1 MATAGSLPPLSSNG
15 KTFINDPKITGNTEI
30 KASIKLKFLTPR
42 NKDVLI
48 VRNFQLSLKK
58 NKYEFKRLE
67 QVLKS
72 INSNGELVTINSTCM
87 DTDKQVPLL
96 MHASK
101 AILENVIFCHQ
112 EEINWPFSES
122 GNLKKVFD
130 EIFDTAKYTKA
141 LDDLKEI
148 LKKFK
153 EKTKDTKTQLE
164 LIHKDFDNYKRIQK
178 NIEFSNTKINELT
191 IVGEK
196 LDEEYQ
202 DKKKDLEK
210 LLNIEKQ
217 YTQYQN
223 GVNMAKTKRDEK
235 LIQMKNILED
245 PIFEDYTKDE
255 IIYHNYVKSYQEK
268 EKLKKEGATQTNEK
282 HNKLIY
288 LREEISKVNK
298 QKSDIEKNMIKKEQT
313 YKNFIQN
320 KKEILIELKN
330 MNEFEEINNLAL
342 ESMPNNEIMSILNK
356 YKSDLATD
364 ENTLDE
370 KLKQF
375 ISKVTEKENELQVNK
390 QLYEN
395 KIKEI
400 DGLNLQ
406 KNELVKMLNNIDFNS
421 QKLSEIEKN
430 LQDEEKKL
438 STINF
443 DIKQWQ
449 NNILALENA
458 SSEIKLKKD
467 NLGLQNLEERAD
479 FTMLKFQ
486 IEKLK
491 QMNGTYNKSIVEYI
505 KIVTKINQ
513 IFNVN
518 LTYDK
523 THICSNINEII
534 SFIESKKK
542 NIIEEKQKIR
552 ESNLRINL
560 EIEQNNNLINTKKKY
575 LEQIKKEK
583 NDLITQIQNSF
594 KEHDINFE
602 DSNDLSQI
610 YNLKSYVE
618 KEIANNNKIILNANY
633 ETEFLNDFTNY
644 IKENKK
650 CKLCKSSLENDY
662 VNDLCEEKKNEIE
675 NINNNLEENKKK
687 MDTNTKTLT
696 LINSF
701 SDTFAKLKNISD
713 EVTKEESNINE
724 INFTIKELIH
734 KKTEFENSS
743 KAKTELLLSME
754 EITNNKSTD
763 ENIYKLKNLK
773 EEMIMQI
780 KDLCNHL
787 GFPCTEEPE
796 INETVEIIVKM
807 GDTVNQV
814 LEMNKELIN
823 NGNKINELNH
833 NITDKLNEIPA
844 IDICIKKLQNE
855 KNEIL
860 ALKDENEIKKR
871 IKYIDDQINLQ
882 NGEKLNLENEREK
895 SQQLLIILNEK
906 KKGFEKVYNEKKNN
920 IKLIQEKIS
929 QWLIKNKYIY
939 DELYKSL
946 KENTSNNINISNNN
960 NSTSNNTNLFNDNAN
975 NSDNV
980 DHDGFK
986 PINQEDFDDLL
997 MDLDEEN
1004 DNKAKKQ
1011 NKENNNNSNNN
1022 NNNLNNSNIKSNTKD
1037 NYDNLN
1043 LDNLYE
1049 QQINDLNKQKN
1060 SLESQL
1066 MLYNKELEELSGEAK
1081 EIEDQKKQEQIKKN
1095 IYNNNYILFKI
1106 KSDLV
1111 KLEQFIREH
1120 EGKLKDGSKLATIK
1134 VTLTKK
1140 VEELSNT
1147 INKNIGKVEELK
1159 NNLNRLSQEL
1169 KNGTYTNIEKKY
1181 NKLKLNYIASIQT
1194 QKEIENYYE
1203 ALDQSLLKY
1212 HGKRMEEINKLINYY
1227 WSMTYKGKDIKG
1239 IEIKSDFEKSAK
1251 TRNYNYR
1258 IVFFT
1263 PGGNGLDMRG
1273 RCSAGQKILAS
1284 IIIRL
1289 ALAETFCN
1297 NCGILCL
1304 DEPTTNLDEDNSKSL
1319 AKALREIIQSRSE
1332 DQNFQLIVITHDPVF
1347 VDLLGSDYCDNFWHV
1362 SKNKDN
1368 FSTLSLKPINSIFNQ

>member
-15 KTFINDPKITGNTEI
+15 KTFINDPKITGNTEV
-30 KASIKLKFLTPR
+30 KASIKLKIVTPR

-72 INSNGELVTINSTCM
+72 INSNGEPVTINSTCM

-148 LKKFK
+148 GKKFK
-153 EKTKDTKTQLE
+153 EKTKELKSQLE
-164 LIHKDFDNYKRIQK
+164 LIQKDVDNYKRIQK
-178 NIEFSNTKINELT
+178 NIEFSNSKINELT
-191 IVGEK
+191 VVGEK

-235 LIQMKNILED
+235 MIQMKNILDD

-255 IIYHNYVKSYQEK
+255 MVYHNYIKNYQEN
-268 EKLKKEGATQTNEK
+268 EKLKKEGPSQSSEK
-282 HNKLIY
+282 HNKLIF
-288 LREEISKVNK
+288 LREEMSKINK
-298 QKSDIEKNMIKKEQT
+298 QKNDIEKNIIKKEQT

-320 KKEILIELKN
+320 KKEVLIELKN
-330 MNEFEEINNLAL
+330 MNEFEEINNMSL
-342 ESMPNNEIMSILNK
+342 ESLNNNMIINILQK
-356 YKSDLATD
+356 YKSDLSTD

-400 DGLNLQ
+400 EGLNTQ

-421 QKLSEIEKN
+421 QKLSDIEKS
-430 LQDEEKKL
+430 LQNEEKILNK
-438 STINF
+438 INY

-458 SSEIKLKKD
+458 SSEIKLKKN
-467 NLGLQNLEERAD
+467 NLGLQNLEEKAD

-505 KIVTKINQ
+505 KIINKMNA

-518 LTYDK
+518 LNYDK
-523 THICSNINEII
+523 NHICNNINEII

-552 ESNLRINL
+552 ENNLRINL
-560 EIEQNNNLINTKKKY
+560 EIEQNNNMIKEKRNYIND
-575 LEQIKKEK
+575 LKKEK
-583 NDLITQIQNSF
+583 ENIINQIQTNF
-594 KEHDINFE
+594 KERGINFE

-610 YNLKSYVE
+610 YNLKSCLE
-618 KEIANNNKIILNANY
+618 KEISNNDKIIFSSNF
-633 ETEFLNDFTNY
+633 ETDFLNDFIVY
-644 IKENKK
+644 IKEYKK
-650 CKLCKSSLENDY
+650 CKICKSSLDDKYINS
-662 VNDLCEEKKNEIE
+662 LTKEKKKEIE
-675 NINNNLEENKKK
+675 SINNNIEQNKKK
-687 MDTNTKTLT
+687 LEKNNQTLN

-701 SDTFAKLKNISD
+701 NDIFTKLKSIVEEID
-713 EVTKEESNINE
+713 KEEKLMKD
-724 INFTIKELIH
+724 INFKIKDLIN
-734 KKTEFENSS
+734 KKTQFENSS
-743 KAKTELLLSME
+743 KIKTELLLSME

-773 EEMIMQI
+773 EEIISQI

-814 LEMNKELIN
+814 LDMNKELIN

-844 IDICIKKLQNE
+844 IDINIKKLQNE

-906 KKGFEKVYNEKKNN
+906 KKGFEKIYQEKKNN

-946 KENTSNNINISNNN
+946 KEETNIKNTNTNSNDGTINENTNSNTDNNIEMKH
-960 NSTSNNTNLFNDNAN
+960 AN
-975 NSDNV
+975 QDL
-980 DHDGFK
+980 
-986 PINQEDFDDLL
+986 DDIL
-997 MDLDEEN
+997 MDLDDDNDKKNKKIKEE
-1004 DNKAKKQ
+1004 KM
-1011 NKENNNNSNNN
+1011 NKENTKENKENINIDNLYETQI
-1022 NNNLNNSNIKSNTKD
+1022 NNLNNKKSG
-1037 NYDNLN
+1037 
-1043 LDNLYE
+1043 LDT
-1049 QQINDLNKQKN
+1049 
-1060 SLESQL
+1060 QL
-1066 MLYNKELEELSGEAK
+1066 MLYNNELVELSGEAK

-1111 KLEQFIREH
+1111 KLEQFIKEH

-1159 NNLNRLSQEL
+1159 NNLNRLTQEL

-1181 NKLKLNYIASIQT
+1181 NKLKLNYIAAIQT

-1227 WSMTYKGKDIKG
+1227 WSMTYKGKDIKS

-1304 DEPTTNLDEDNSKSL
+1304 DEPTTNLDEENSKSL

-1347 VDLLGSDYCDNFWHV
+1347 VDLLGSDYCDNFWHIT
-1362 SKNKDN
+1362 KNKEN
-1368 FSTLSLKPINSIFNQ
+1368 FSTVALKPINSIFNQ

>member
-15 KTFINDPKITGNTEI
+15 KTFINDPKITGSTEV
-30 KASIKLKFLTPR
+30 KGSIKLKFLTPR
-42 NKDVLI
+42 NKEVLI

-58 NKYEFKRLE
+58 RKYEFKRLE

-141 LDDLKEI
+141 LDDLKDI
-148 LKKFK
+148 GKKFK
-153 EKTKDTKTQLE
+153 EKTKDTKNSLE
-164 LIHKDFDNYKRIQK
+164 LIQKDFDNYKRIKK
-178 NIEFSNTKINELT
+178 NIEFSNVKINELT
-191 IVGEK
+191 LIGTK
-196 LDEEYQ
+196 LEEEYQ

-235 LIQMKNILED
+235 MIQMKNILDD
-245 PIFEDYTKDE
+245 PIFEDYTTDE
-255 IIYHNYVKSYQEK
+255 VIYHNYIKSYQEN
-268 EKLKKEGATQTNEK
+268 EKLKKEGASQSNEK
-282 HNKLIY
+282 HNKLIF
-288 LREEISKVNK
+288 LREEIAKINK
-298 QKSDIEKNMIKKEQT
+298 QKSDIEKTIIKKEQT
-313 YKNFIQN
+313 YKNFVQN

-330 MNEFEEINNLAL
+330 MNEFEEMNSATL
-342 ESMPNNEIMSILNK
+342 ESMTNEEIMSILNK
-356 YKSDLATD
+356 YKTDLATD

-400 DGLNLQ
+400 DGLNVQ
-406 KNELVKMLNNIDFNS
+406 KNELVKMMNNIDFNS
-421 QKLSEIEKN
+421 QKLSDLEKS
-430 LQDEEKKL
+430 LQEEEKKL
-438 STINF
+438 NTINF

-449 NNILALENA
+449 NNILALENS
-458 SSEIKLKKD
+458 SSEIKLKKN
-467 NLGLQNLEERAD
+467 NLGLQNLEEKAD

-491 QMNGTYNKSIVEYI
+491 QMNGTYNKSIIEYI

-513 IFNVN
+513 IFNVK

-523 THICSNINEII
+523 EHICSNINEII
-534 SFIESKKK
+534 SFIENKKK
-542 NIIEEKQKIR
+542 SIIEEKQKIR
-552 ESNLRINL
+552 ENNLRINL
-560 EIEQNNNLINTKKKY
+560 EIEQNNNLIVSKKKY
-575 LEQIKKEK
+575 IENITKEK
-583 NDLITQIQNSF
+583 ANLISEIQNNF
-594 KEHDINFE
+594 EEYGINFE
-602 DSNDLSQI
+602 SSEDLSQI
-610 YNLKSYVE
+610 NNLKLCVE
-618 KEIANNNKIILNANY
+618 KGISNNDKFVYSSIF
-633 ETEFLNDFTNY
+633 ETEFLNDFVSY
-644 IKENKK
+644 IKENQK
-650 CKLCKSSLENDY
+650 CKICKSDLDNEQINE
-662 VNDLCEEKKNEIE
+662 LCEEKKSEIQT
-675 NINNNLEENKKK
+675 INDNLEENKTKLYKNKK
-687 MDTNTKTLT
+687 ILN

-701 SDTFAKLKNISD
+701 SDTLTKIKNITD
-713 EVTKEESNINE
+713 EIKKEESNLNQIS
-724 INFTIKELIH
+724 FKIKELIN
-734 KKTEFENSS
+734 KKAEFENSS
-743 KAKTELLLSME
+743 KAKTELLISME

-773 EEMIMQI
+773 EEIILQI
-780 KDLCNHL
+780 KDLCTHL

-814 LEMNKELIN
+814 LDMNKELIS

-833 NITDKLNEIPA
+833 NINDKLNEIPA

-871 IKYIDDQINLQ
+871 IKYIDDQISLQ

-906 KKGFEKVYNEKKNN
+906 KKGFEKIYKEKINS
-920 IKLIQEKIS
+920 IKLVQEKIS

-946 KENTSNNINISNNN
+946 KDEVIINNN
-960 NSTSNNTNLFNDNAN
+960 TIIGNGSNSINNNTNIFNDNTN

-980 DHDGFK
+980 ENDRDRFN
-986 PINQEDFDDLL
+986 PINKEDFDDIL
-997 MDLDEEN
+997 MDLDEDN
-1004 DNKAKKQ
+1004 NNNKAKKQ
-1011 NKENNNNSNNN
+1011 IKEKSNNKNNINNENKNPNNNSE
-1022 NNNLNNSNIKSNTKD
+1022 T
-1037 NYDNLN
+1037 LN
-1043 LDNLYE
+1043 LDDLYE
-1049 QQINDLNKQKN
+1049 KQINDLNKKK
-1060 SLESQL
+1060 SGLDTQL

-1111 KLEQFIREH
+1111 KLDQFIREH

-1140 VEELSNT
+1140 VEELSNI

-1159 NNLNRLSQEL
+1159 NNLNRLSTEL

-1263 PGGNGLDMRG
+1263 AGGQGLDMRG

-1347 VDLLGSDYCDNFWHV
+1347 VDLLGNDYCDNFWHV
-1362 SKNKDN
+1362 SKNKEN
-1368 FSTLSLKPINSIFNQ
+1368 FSTLTLKPINSIFNQ

>member
-15 KTFINDPKITGNTEI
+15 KTFINDPKITGNTEV
-30 KASIKLKFLTPR
+30 KGSIKLKIVTPR

-48 VRNFQLSLKK
+48 VRNFQLSMKK

-148 LKKFK
+148 GKKFK
-153 EKTKDTKTQLE
+153 EKTKELKNQLE
-164 LIHKDFDNYKRIQK
+164 LMQKDVDNYKRIQK
-178 NIEFSNTKINELT
+178 NIEFSNSKINELT
-191 IVGEK
+191 LIGEK

-235 LIQMKNILED
+235 MIQMKNILDD

-255 IIYHNYVKSYQEK
+255 MVYHNYIKNYQEN
-268 EKLKKEGATQTNEK
+268 EKMKKEGPSQSNEK
-282 HNKLIY
+282 HNKLIF
-288 LREEISKVNK
+288 LREEISKINM
-298 QKSDIEKNMIKKEQT
+298 QKNDIEKNIIKKEQT

-320 KKEILIELKN
+320 KKEVLLELKN
-330 MNEFEEINNLAL
+330 MNEFEDINNMPL
-342 ESMPNNEIMSILNK
+342 ESINNNMIINILLK
-356 YKSDLATD
+356 YKSDLSTD

-375 ISKVTEKENELQVNK
+375 TSKVTEKENELQVNK

-400 DGLNLQ
+400 EGLNTQ

-421 QKLSEIEKN
+421 QKLSDVEKS
-430 LQDEEKKL
+430 LQNEEKILNKV
-438 STINF
+438 NY

-449 NNILALENA
+449 NNILALENS
-458 SSEIKLKKD
+458 SSEIKLKKN
-467 NLGLQNLEERAD
+467 NLGLQNLEEKAD

-491 QMNGTYNKSIVEYI
+491 QMNIIYNRSIVEYI
-505 KIVTKINQ
+505 KIINKMNI
-513 IFNVN
+513 IFSVN
-518 LTYDK
+518 LSYDK
-523 THICSNINEII
+523 NHICNNINEVI
-534 SFIESKKK
+534 SFIENKKK
-542 NIIEEKQKIR
+542 DIIEEKQKIR
-552 ESNLRINL
+552 ENNLIINL
-560 EIEQNNNLINTKKKY
+560 EIEQNNNIIKEKNKYIIN
-575 LEQIKKEK
+575 LKKEK
-583 NDLITQIQNSF
+583 ENIINQIQQNF
-594 KEHDINFE
+594 KEHGINFE

-610 YNLKSYVE
+610 YNLKSCVE
-618 KEIANNNKIILNANY
+618 KEISNNDKIIFSSNF
-633 ETEFLNDFTNY
+633 ETDFLNDFIIY

-650 CKLCKSSLENDY
+650 CKVCKSNLDDKY
-662 VNDLCEEKKNEIE
+662 VNILSKEKNKEIE
-675 NINNNLEENKKK
+675 SINTNIEQNKKILEK
-687 MDTNTKTLT
+687 NNKILN

-701 SDTFAKLKNISD
+701 NDIFTKLKNIS
-713 EVTKEESNINE
+713 EEIEKEEKAMKD
-724 INFTIKELIH
+724 INFKIKDLIN
-734 KKTEFENSS
+734 KKSEFENSS

-773 EEMIMQI
+773 EEIISQI

-814 LEMNKELIN
+814 LDMNKELIN

-844 IDICIKKLQNE
+844 IDINIKKLQNE

-906 KKGFEKVYNEKKNN
+906 KKSFEKIYQEKKNN

-946 KENTSNNINISNNN
+946 KEEINNKLNTNSNENTNSNTDNNIEMK
-960 NSTSNNTNLFNDNAN
+960 
-975 NSDNV
+975 
-980 DHDGFK
+980 H
-986 PINQEDFDDLL
+986 QEDLDDIL
-997 MDLDEEN
+997 MDLDEDN
-1004 DNKAKKQ
+1004 DKKNKKSVEEKKEKDSKG
-1011 NKENNNNSNNN
+1011 NKENINIDNLYEKQI
-1022 NNNLNNSNIKSNTKD
+1022 NNLNNKKIG
-1037 NYDNLN
+1037 
-1043 LDNLYE
+1043 LDT
-1049 QQINDLNKQKN
+1049 
-1060 SLESQL
+1060 QL

-1106 KSDLV
+1106 KSDLI
-1111 KLEQFIREH
+1111 KLEQFIKEH

-1159 NNLNRLSQEL
+1159 NNLNRLTQEL

-1194 QKEIENYYE
+1194 QKEIENYHE

-1227 WSMTYKGKDIKG
+1227 WSMTYKGKDIKS
-1239 IEIKSDFEKSAK
+1239 IEIKSDFEKTAK

-1263 PGGNGLDMRG
+1263 PGGSGLDMRG

-1304 DEPTTNLDEDNSKSL
+1304 DEPTTNLDEENSKSL

-1362 SKNKDN
+1362 TKNKEN
-1368 FSTLSLKPINSIFNQ
+1368 FSTVTLKPINSIFNQ

>member
-15 KTFINDPKITGNTEI
+15 KTFINDPKITGNTEV
-30 KASIKLKFLTPR
+30 KASIKLKIVTPR

-58 NKYEFKRLE
+58 NKYEFKTLE

-148 LKKFK
+148 GKKFK
-153 EKTKDTKTQLE
+153 EKTKELKSQLE
-164 LIHKDFDNYKRIQK
+164 LIQKDVDNYKRIQK
-178 NIEFSNTKINELT
+178 NIEFSNSKINELT
-191 IVGEK
+191 VVGEK

-235 LIQMKNILED
+235 MIQMKNILDD

-255 IIYHNYVKSYQEK
+255 MVYHNYIKNYQEN
-268 EKLKKEGATQTNEK
+268 EKLKKEGPSQSSEK
-282 HNKLIY
+282 HNKLIF
-288 LREEISKVNK
+288 LREEISKINK
-298 QKSDIEKNMIKKEQT
+298 QKNDIEKNIIKKEQT

-320 KKEILIELKN
+320 KKEVLIELKN
-330 MNEFEEINNLAL
+330 MNEFEEINNMSL
-342 ESMPNNEIMSILNK
+342 ESLNNNMIINILQK
-356 YKSDLATD
+356 YKSDLSTD

-400 DGLNLQ
+400 EGLNTQ

-421 QKLSEIEKN
+421 QKLSDIEKS
-430 LQDEEKKL
+430 LQNEEKILNK
-438 STINF
+438 INY

-458 SSEIKLKKD
+458 SSEIKLKKN
-467 NLGLQNLEERAD
+467 NLGLQNLEEKAD

-505 KIVTKINQ
+505 KIINKMNA

-518 LTYDK
+518 LNYDK
-523 THICSNINEII
+523 NHICNNINEII
-534 SFIESKKK
+534 AFIESKKK

-552 ESNLRINL
+552 ENNLRINL
-560 EIEQNNNLINTKKKY
+560 EIEQNNNMIKEKRNYIND
-575 LEQIKKEK
+575 LKKEK
-583 NDLITQIQNSF
+583 ENIINQIQTNF
-594 KEHDINFE
+594 KERGINFE

-610 YNLKSYVE
+610 YNLKSCLE
-618 KEIANNNKIILNANY
+618 KEISNNDKIIFSSNF
-633 ETEFLNDFTNY
+633 ETDFLNDFIVY
-644 IKENKK
+644 IKEYKK
-650 CKLCKSSLENDY
+650 CKICKSSLDDKYINS
-662 VNDLCEEKKNEIE
+662 LTKEKKKEIE
-675 NINNNLEENKKK
+675 SINNNIEQNKKK
-687 MDTNTKTLT
+687 LEKNNQTLN

-701 SDTFAKLKNISD
+701 NDIFTKLKSIVEEID
-713 EVTKEESNINE
+713 KEEKLMKD
-724 INFTIKELIH
+724 INFKIKDLIN
-734 KKTEFENSS
+734 KKTQFENSS
-743 KAKTELLLSME
+743 KIKTELLLSME

-773 EEMIMQI
+773 EEIISQI

-814 LEMNKELIN
+814 LDMNKELIN

-844 IDICIKKLQNE
+844 IDINIKKLQNE

-906 KKGFEKVYNEKKNN
+906 KKGFEKIYQEKKNN

-946 KENTSNNINISNNN
+946 KEETNIKNTNTNSNDGIINENTNSNTDNNIEMKH
-960 NSTSNNTNLFNDNAN
+960 AN
-975 NSDNV
+975 QDL
-980 DHDGFK
+980 
-986 PINQEDFDDLL
+986 DDIL
-997 MDLDEEN
+997 MDLDDDNDKKNKKIKEE
-1004 DNKAKKQ
+1004 KM
-1011 NKENNNNSNNN
+1011 NKENTKENKENINIDNLYETQI
-1022 NNNLNNSNIKSNTKD
+1022 NNLNNKKSG
-1037 NYDNLN
+1037 
-1043 LDNLYE
+1043 LDT
-1049 QQINDLNKQKN
+1049 
-1060 SLESQL
+1060 QL

-1111 KLEQFIREH
+1111 KLEQFIKEH

-1159 NNLNRLSQEL
+1159 NNLNRLTQEL

-1181 NKLKLNYIASIQT
+1181 NKLKLNYIAAIQT

-1227 WSMTYKGKDIKG
+1227 WSMTYKGKDIKS

-1304 DEPTTNLDEDNSKSL
+1304 DEPTTNLDEENSKSL

-1347 VDLLGSDYCDNFWHV
+1347 VDLLGSDYCDNFWHIT
-1362 SKNKDN
+1362 KNKEN
-1368 FSTLSLKPINSIFNQ
+1368 FSTVALKPINSIFNQ

>member
-15 KTFINDPKITGNTEI
+15 KTFINDPKITGNTEV
-30 KASIKLKFLTPR
+30 KASIKLKIVTPR

-141 LDDLKEI
+141 LDDLREI
-148 LKKFK
+148 GKKFK
-153 EKTKDTKTQLE
+153 EKTKELKTQLE
-164 LIHKDFDNYKRIQK
+164 LIQKDVDNYKRIQK
-178 NIEFSNTKINELT
+178 NIEFSNSKINELT
-191 IVGEK
+191 VVGEK

-235 LIQMKNILED
+235 MIQMKNILDD

-255 IIYHNYVKSYQEK
+255 MVYHNYIKNYQEN
-268 EKLKKEGATQTNEK
+268 EKMKKEGPSQSNEK
-282 HNKLIY
+282 HNKLIF
-288 LREEISKVNK
+288 LREEISKINK

-320 KKEILIELKN
+320 KKEVLLELKN
-330 MNEFEEINNLAL
+330 MNEFEEINNISL
-342 ESMPNNEIMSILNK
+342 ESMNNNMIINILNK
-356 YKSDLATD
+356 YKNDLITD

-400 DGLNLQ
+400 EGLNTQ

-421 QKLSEIEKN
+421 QKLSDIEKS
-430 LQDEEKKL
+430 LQNEEKILNK
-438 STINF
+438 INY

-449 NNILALENA
+449 NNILALENS
-458 SSEIKLKKD
+458 SSEIKLKKN
-467 NLGLQNLEERAD
+467 NLGLQNLEEKAD

-505 KIVTKINQ
+505 KIINKMNT

-518 LTYDK
+518 LSYDK
-523 THICSNINEII
+523 NHICNNINEII

-552 ESNLRINL
+552 ENNLRINL
-560 EIEQNNNLINTKKKY
+560 EIEQNNNIIKEKKKY
-575 LEQIKKEK
+575 ISDLKKEK
-583 NDLITQIQNSF
+583 ENIINQIQLNF
-594 KEHDINFE
+594 KERGINFE

-610 YNLKSYVE
+610 YNLKSVVE
-618 KEIANNNKIILNANY
+618 KEISNNDKIIFSSNF
-633 ETEFLNDFTNY
+633 ETDFLNDFITY
-644 IKENKK
+644 IKEYKK
-650 CKLCKSSLENDY
+650 CKMCKSNLDEKYINI
-662 VNDLCEEKKNEIE
+662 LTKEKKKEIE
-675 NINNNLEENKKK
+675 TINNNIEQNKKK
-687 MDTNTKTLT
+687 LEKNNQTLN

-701 SDTFAKLKNISD
+701 NDIFSKLKNICEEID
-713 EVTKEESNINE
+713 KEENLLKD
-724 INFTIKELIH
+724 INFKTKDLIT
-734 KKTEFENSS
+734 KKTQYENSS
-743 KAKTELLLSME
+743 KAKTELLTSME

-773 EEMIMQI
+773 EEIISQI

-807 GDTVNQV
+807 GETVNQV

-844 IDICIKKLQNE
+844 IDINIKKLQNE

-882 NGEKLNLENEREK
+882 NGEKLNLENEGEK

-906 KKGFEKVYNEKKNN
+906 KKGFEKIYQEKKNN

-946 KENTSNNINISNNN
+946 KEETSTNSND
-960 NSTSNNTNLFNDNAN
+960 NTNTTNDNTNSNIDN
-975 NSDNV
+975 NVEMKQNN
-980 DHDGFK
+980 K
-986 PINQEDFDDLL
+986 DDLVDIL
-997 MDLDEEN
+997 MDLDEDNEKKNKKKEEKNNN
-1004 DNKAKKQ
+1004 DNK
-1011 NKENNNNSNNN
+1011 EI
-1022 NNNLNNSNIKSNTKD
+1022 NI
-1037 NYDNLN
+1037 
-1043 LDNLYE
+1043 DNLYE
-1049 QQINDLNKQKN
+1049 KQINTLNNKK
-1060 SLESQL
+1060 SGLDTQL

-1111 KLEQFIREH
+1111 KLEQFIKEH

-1159 NNLNRLSQEL
+1159 NNLNRLTQEL

-1227 WSMTYKGKDIKG
+1227 WSMTYKGKDIKS

-1304 DEPTTNLDEDNSKSL
+1304 DEPTTNLDEENSKSL

-1362 SKNKDN
+1362 TKNKEN
-1368 FSTLSLKPINSIFNQ
+1368 FSTVSLKPINSIFNQ

>member
-15 KTFINDPKITGNTEI
+15 KTFINDPKITGNTEV
-30 KASIKLKFLTPR
+30 KGSIKLKIVTPR

-48 VRNFQLSLKK
+48 VRNFQLSMKK

-148 LKKFK
+148 GKKFK
-153 EKTKDTKTQLE
+153 EKTKELKNQLE
-164 LIHKDFDNYKRIQK
+164 LMQKDVDNYKRIQK
-178 NIEFSNTKINELT
+178 NIEFSNSKINELT
-191 IVGEK
+191 LIGEK

-235 LIQMKNILED
+235 MIQMKNILDD

-255 IIYHNYVKSYQEK
+255 MVYHNYIKNYQEN
-268 EKLKKEGATQTNEK
+268 EKIKKEGPSQSNEK
-282 HNKLIY
+282 HNKLLF
-288 LREEISKVNK
+288 LREEISKINM
-298 QKSDIEKNMIKKEQT
+298 QKNDIEKNIIKKEQT

-320 KKEILIELKN
+320 KKEVLLELKN
-330 MNEFEEINNLAL
+330 MNEFEEINNMPL
-342 ESMPNNEIMSILNK
+342 ESINNNMIINILLK
-356 YKSDLATD
+356 YKSDLSTD

-400 DGLNLQ
+400 EGLNTQ

-421 QKLSEIEKN
+421 QKLSDVEKS
-430 LQDEEKKL
+430 LQNEEKILNK
-438 STINF
+438 INY

-449 NNILALENA
+449 NNILALENS
-458 SSEIKLKKD
+458 SSEIKLKKN
-467 NLGLQNLEERAD
+467 NLGLQNLEEKAD

-491 QMNGTYNKSIVEYI
+491 QMNIIYNKSIVEYI
-505 KIVTKINQ
+505 KIINKMNI
-513 IFNVN
+513 IFSVN
-518 LTYDK
+518 LSYDK
-523 THICSNINEII
+523 NHICNNINEII
-534 SFIESKKK
+534 SFIENKKK
-542 NIIEEKQKIR
+542 DIIEEKQKIR
-552 ESNLRINL
+552 ENNLRINL
-560 EIEQNNNLINTKKKY
+560 EIEQNNNIIKEKNKY
-575 LEQIKKEK
+575 IVNLKKEK
-583 NDLITQIQNSF
+583 ENIINQIQQNF
-594 KEHDINFE
+594 KEQGINFE

-610 YNLKSYVE
+610 YNLKSCVE
-618 KEIANNNKIILNANY
+618 KEISNNDKIIFSSNF
-633 ETEFLNDFTNY
+633 ETDFLNDFIIY

-650 CKLCKSSLENDY
+650 CKICKSNLDDKY
-662 VNDLCEEKKNEIE
+662 VNALSKEKKKEIE
-675 NINNNLEENKKK
+675 SINNNIEQNKKK
-687 MDTNTKTLT
+687 LEKNNKILN

-701 SDTFAKLKNISD
+701 NDIFTKLKNIS
-713 EVTKEESNINE
+713 EEIEKEEKAMKD
-724 INFTIKELIH
+724 INFKIKDLIN
-734 KKTEFENSS
+734 KKSEFENSS

-773 EEMIMQI
+773 EEKISQI

-814 LEMNKELIN
+814 LDMNKELIN

-844 IDICIKKLQNE
+844 IDINIKKLQNE

-906 KKGFEKVYNEKKNN
+906 KKSFEKIYQEKKNN

-946 KENTSNNINISNNN
+946 KEETNNKLNTNSNENTNSNTDNNIEMK
-960 NSTSNNTNLFNDNAN
+960 
-975 NSDNV
+975 
-980 DHDGFK
+980 H
-986 PINQEDFDDLL
+986 QEDLDDIL
-997 MDLDEEN
+997 MDLDEDN
-1004 DNKAKKQ
+1004 DKKNKKSKEEKIEKASKD
-1011 NKENNNNSNNN
+1011 NKENINIDNLYEKQI
-1022 NNNLNNSNIKSNTKD
+1022 NNLNNKKSG
-1037 NYDNLN
+1037 
-1043 LDNLYE
+1043 LDT
-1049 QQINDLNKQKN
+1049 
-1060 SLESQL
+1060 QL

-1106 KSDLV
+1106 KSDLI
-1111 KLEQFIREH
+1111 KLEQFIKEH

-1159 NNLNRLSQEL
+1159 NNLNRLTQEL

-1194 QKEIENYYE
+1194 QKEIENYHE

-1227 WSMTYKGKDIKG
+1227 WSMTYKGKDIKS

-1263 PGGNGLDMRG
+1263 PGGSGLDMRG

-1304 DEPTTNLDEDNSKSL
+1304 DEPTTNLDEENSKSL

-1362 SKNKDN
+1362 TKNKEN
-1368 FSTLSLKPINSIFNQ
+1368 FSTVTLKPINSIFNQ

>member
-15 KTFINDPKITGNTEI
+15 KTFINDPKITGNTEV
-30 KASIKLKFLTPR
+30 KASIKLKIVTPR

-148 LKKFK
+148 GKKFK
-153 EKTKDTKTQLE
+153 EKTKELKTQLE
-164 LIHKDFDNYKRIQK
+164 LIQKDVDNYKRIQK
-178 NIEFSNTKINELT
+178 NIEFSNSKINELT
-191 IVGEK
+191 VVGEK

-235 LIQMKNILED
+235 MIQMKNILDD

-255 IIYHNYVKSYQEK
+255 MVYHNYIKNYQEN
-268 EKLKKEGATQTNEK
+268 EKMKKEGPNQSNEK
-282 HNKLIY
+282 HNKLIS
-288 LREEISKVNK
+288 LREEISKINK
-298 QKSDIEKNMIKKEQT
+298 KKSDIEKNIIKKEQT

-320 KKEILIELKN
+320 KKEVLLELKN
-330 MNEFEEINNLAL
+330 MNEFEEMNNISL
-342 ESMPNNEIMSILNK
+342 ESMNNTMIINLLQKFKN
-356 YKSDLATD
+356 DLLTD

-400 DGLNLQ
+400 EGLNTQ

-421 QKLSEIEKN
+421 QKLSDIEKS
-430 LQDEEKKL
+430 LQNEEKILNK
-438 STINF
+438 INY

-449 NNILALENA
+449 NNILALENS
-458 SSEIKLKKD
+458 SSEIKLKKN
-467 NLGLQNLEERAD
+467 NLGLQNLEEKTD

-505 KIVTKINQ
+505 KIINKINV
-513 IFNVN
+513 IFSAN
-518 LTYDK
+518 LSYDK
-523 THICSNINEII
+523 NHICNNINEII
-534 SFIESKKK
+534 TFIENKKK

-552 ESNLRINL
+552 ENNLRINL
-560 EIEQNNNLINTKKKY
+560 EIEQNNNVIKEKKKY
-575 LEQIKKEK
+575 ISDLKKEK
-583 NDLITQIQNSF
+583 ENIINQIQLSF
-594 KEHDINFE
+594 KERGINFE
-602 DSNDLSQI
+602 DSDDLSQI
-610 YNLKSYVE
+610 YNLKSCVE
-618 KEIANNNKIILNANY
+618 KEISNNDKIIFSSNF
-633 ETEFLNDFTNY
+633 ETDFLNDFIIY

-650 CKLCKSSLENDY
+650 CKLCKSNLDEKYINI
-662 VNDLCEEKKNEIE
+662 LTKEKKKEIE
-675 NINNNLEENKKK
+675 SINSNIEQNKKK
-687 MDTNTKTLT
+687 LEKNTQTLN

-701 SDTFAKLKNISD
+701 NDIFSKLKNIVEEID
-713 EVTKEESNINE
+713 KEENLLKE
-724 INFTIKELIH
+724 INFKTKDLIT
-734 KKTEFENSS
+734 KKTQYENSS
-743 KAKTELLLSME
+743 KAKAELLTSME

-773 EEMIMQI
+773 EEIISQI

-833 NITDKLNEIPA
+833 NITDKLNEIPV
-844 IDICIKKLQNE
+844 IDINIKKLQNE

-906 KKGFEKVYNEKKNN
+906 KKGFEKIYQEKKNN
-920 IKLIQEKIS
+920 IKLLQEKIS

-946 KENTSNNINISNNN
+946 KEENIPNSPDNTTNE
-960 NSTSNNTNLFNDNAN
+960 NT
-975 NSDNV
+975 NSDNKEDLV
-980 DHDGFK
+980 D
-986 PINQEDFDDLL
+986 IL
-997 MDLDEEN
+997 MDLDD
-1004 DNKAKKQ
+1004 DNEKKNKKKEAKLNE
-1011 NKENNNNSNNN
+1011 NKENINIDNLYEKQI
-1022 NNNLNNSNIKSNTKD
+1022 NNLNNKKSG
-1037 NYDNLN
+1037 
-1043 LDNLYE
+1043 LD
-1049 QQINDLNKQKN
+1049 
-1060 SLESQL
+1060 SQL

-1111 KLEQFIREH
+1111 KLEQFIKEH

-1159 NNLNRLSQEL
+1159 NNLNRLTQEL

-1227 WSMTYKGKDIKG
+1227 WSMTYKGKDIKS

-1304 DEPTTNLDEDNSKSL
+1304 DEPTTNLDEENSKSL

-1362 SKNKDN
+1362 TKNKEN
-1368 FSTLSLKPINSIFNQ
+1368 FSTVALKPINSIFNQ

>member
-1 MATAGSLPPLSSNG
+1 MATAGTLPPLSSNG
-15 KTFINDPKITGNTEI
+15 KTFINDPKITGNTEV

-141 LDDLKEI
+141 LEDLKEI

-153 EKTKDTKTQLE
+153 EKTKDTKTSLE
-164 LIHKDFDNYKRIQK
+164 LIQKDVDNYKRIQK

-191 IVGEK
+191 IIGRK

-255 IIYHNYVKSYQEK
+255 IVYHNYVKSYQEN
-268 EKLKKEGATQTNEK
+268 EKMKKEGASQNNEK
-282 HNKLIY
+282 HNKLIF

-298 QKSDIEKNMIKKEQT
+298 LKSDIEKNMIKKEQT
-313 YKNFIQN
+313 YKNFVQN
-320 KKEILIELKN
+320 KKDILVELKN
-330 MNEFEEINNLAL
+330 MNEFEEITLTL
-342 ESMPNNEIMSILNK
+342 ESMTNNEIMSILNK
-356 YKSDLATD
+356 YKSDLITD

-395 KIKEI
+395 KLKDI
-400 DGLNLQ
+400 DGLNSQ

-421 QKLSEIEKN
+421 QKLSEIEQN
-430 LQDEEKKL
+430 LQNEEKKL

-449 NNILALENA
+449 NNILALENS
-458 SSEIKLKKD
+458 SSEIKLKKS
-467 NLGLQNLEERAD
+467 NLGLQNLEDKTD

-491 QMNGTYNKSIVEYI
+491 QMNGTYNKSIIEYI
-505 KIVTKINQ
+505 KIITKINQ
-513 IFNVN
+513 TFNVN

-523 THICSNINEII
+523 AHICSNINEII

-560 EIEQNNNLINTKKKY
+560 EIEQNNNLISIKKKY
-575 LEQIKKEK
+575 IEQLKIEK
-583 NDLITQIQNSF
+583 NTLISQIQQNF
-594 KEHDINFE
+594 KEHGINFE

-618 KEIANNNKIILNANY
+618 KEISNNDKIINNGNY
-633 ETEFLNDFTNY
+633 ESNFLFEFIAY
-644 IKENKK
+644 IKDNKK
-650 CKLCKSSLENDY
+650 CKICNSSLKSDY
-662 VNDLCEEKKNEIE
+662 INHLCEEKKSEIE
-675 NINNNLEENKKK
+675 NINNNLEESKKK
-687 MDTNTKTLT
+687 LETNTKTLN

-701 SDTFAKLKNISD
+701 SDIFTKLKN
-713 EVTKEESNINE
+713 VTEELIKEENYVNE
-724 INFTIKELIH
+724 TNFKIKELIN
-734 KKTEFENSS
+734 KKSEFDNSS

-773 EEMIMQI
+773 EEIILQI

-814 LEMNKELIN
+814 LEMNKELIS

-844 IDICIKKLQNE
+844 IDINIKKLQSE
-855 KNEIL
+855 KSEIL
-860 ALKDENEIKKR
+860 ALKDENEIKK
-871 IKYIDDQINLQ
+871 KYIDDQINLQ
-882 NGEKLNLENEREK
+882 NGEKLNLENEREN
-895 SQQLLIILNEK
+895 SQKLLIILNEK
-906 KKGFEKVYNEKKNN
+906 KKTFEKVYNEKKSN

-939 DELYKSL
+939 DELFKVL
-946 KENTSNNINISNNN
+946 KEDTFINNN
-960 NSTSNNTNLFNDNAN
+960 NNVKININNNGNIFTDNTN
-975 NSDNV
+975 NSDNG
-980 DHDGFK
+980 DHDGMK
-986 PINQEDFDDLL
+986 PMNQEDFDDLL

-1004 DNKAKKQ
+1004 DNKPKKQ
-1011 NKENNNNSNNN
+1011 NKENNNQK
-1022 NNNLNNSNIKSNTKD
+1022 NIK
-1037 NYDNLN
+1037 YDNVN

-1060 SLESQL
+1060 SLDTQL
-1066 MLYNKELEELSGEAK
+1066 LLYNKELEELSGEAK
-1081 EIEDQKKQEQIKKN
+1081 EIEDQKKLKK
-1095 IYNNNYILFKI
+1095 I
-1106 KSDLV
+1106 
-1111 KLEQFIREH
+1111 
-1120 EGKLKDGSKLATIK
+1120 
-1134 VTLTKK
+1134 
-1140 VEELSNT
+1140 
-1147 INKNIGKVEELK
+1147 
-1159 NNLNRLSQEL
+1159 
-1169 KNGTYTNIEKKY
+1169 
-1181 NKLKLNYIASIQT
+1181 
-1194 QKEIENYYE
+1194 
-1203 ALDQSLLKY
+1203 
-1212 HGKRMEEINKLINYY
+1212 
-1227 WSMTYKGKDIKG
+1227 
-1239 IEIKSDFEKSAK
+1239 
-1251 TRNYNYR
+1251 
-1258 IVFFT
+1258 
-1263 PGGNGLDMRG
+1263 
-1273 RCSAGQKILAS
+1273 S
-1284 IIIRL
+1284 III
-1289 ALAETFCN
+1289 TIYF
-1297 NCGILCL
+1297 
-1304 DEPTTNLDEDNSKSL
+1304 
-1319 AKALREIIQSRSE
+1319 
-1332 DQNFQLIVITHDPVF
+1332 
-1347 VDLLGSDYCDNFWHV
+1347 
-1362 SKNKDN
+1362 
-1368 FSTLSLKPINSIFNQ
+1368 LK

>member
-1 MATAGSLPPLSSNG
+1 MATAGTLPPLSSNG
-15 KTFINDPKITGNTEI
+15 KTFINDPKITGSTEI
-30 KASIKLKFLTPR
+30 KGSIKLKFVTPR

-148 LKKFK
+148 GKKFK
-153 EKTKDTKTQLE
+153 EKTKDLKNQLE
-164 LIHKDFDNYKRIQK
+164 LIQKDVDNYKRIQK
-178 NIEFSNTKINELT
+178 NIEFSNSKINELT
-191 IVGEK
+191 VIGEK

-235 LIQMKNILED
+235 LIQMKNILDD

-255 IIYHNYVKSYQEK
+255 MVYHNYIKNYQEN
-268 EKLKKEGATQTNEK
+268 EKLKKEGNSQNNEK
-282 HNKLIY
+282 HNKLIF
-288 LREEISKVNK
+288 LRDEISKINK
-298 QKSDIEKNMIKKEQT
+298 IKSDIEKNMIKKEQT
-313 YKNFIQN
+313 YKNFVSN
-320 KKEILIELKN
+320 KKEVLLELKN
-330 MNEFEEINNLAL
+330 LNEFEDIN
-342 ESMPNNEIMSILNK
+342 MNNISIENMTNNMIMSILNK
-356 YKSDLATD
+356 YKADLETD

-400 DGLNLQ
+400 DGLNTQ

-421 QKLSEIEKN
+421 QKLTDIEKL
-430 LQDEEKKL
+430 LQSEEKKL
-438 STINF
+438 NSINY
-443 DIKQWQ
+443 DIKQCQ
-449 NNILALENA
+449 NNILALENS
-458 SSEIKLKKD
+458 SSEIKLKKN
-467 NLGLQNLEERAD
+467 NLGLQNLEEKAD

-491 QMNGTYNKSIVEYI
+491 QMNGTYNKSMVEYI
-505 KIVTKINQ
+505 KIINKINQ
-513 IFNVN
+513 IFNAN
-518 LTYDK
+518 LSYDK
-523 THICSNINEII
+523 NHICNNINDIVI
-534 SFIESKKK
+534 FIENKKK

-552 ESNLRINL
+552 ENNLRINL
-560 EIEQNNNLINTKKKY
+560 EIEQNNNLIKQKKTY
-575 LEQIKKEK
+575 IENLKKEK
-583 NDLITQIQNSF
+583 ENIISQIQSNF
-594 KEHDINFE
+594 KESGIFFE

-610 YNLKSYVE
+610 YNLKSCVE
-618 KEIANNNKIILNANY
+618 KEISSNDKIIFSSNF
-633 ETEFLNDFTNY
+633 ETDFLNEYIVY

-650 CKLCKSSLENDY
+650 CKICKSSLDEKYIN
-662 VNDLCEEKKNEIE
+662 NLTKEKKKEIE
-675 NINNNLEENKKK
+675 SINSNIEKNKKK
-687 MDTNTKTLT
+687 LEKNNKTLN

-701 SDTFAKLKNISD
+701 NDIFTKLKNIV
-713 EVTKEESNINE
+713 EEIEKEENNMKE
-724 INFTIKELIH
+724 ISFKIKDLIT

-743 KAKTELLLSME
+743 KTKTELLLSME

-773 EEMIMQI
+773 EEIILSI

-844 IDICIKKLQNE
+844 IDINIKKLQNE

-906 KKGFEKVYNEKKNN
+906 KKGFEKIYKEKKDN
-920 IKLIQEKIS
+920 IKIIQEKIS

-946 KENTSNNINISNNN
+946 KEDIKNNNENNN
-960 NSTSNNTNLFNDNAN
+960 NDNTNNTDNN
-975 NSDNV
+975 TENKNKDL
-980 DHDGFK
+980 
-986 PINQEDFDDLL
+986 DDVL
-997 MDLDEEN
+997 MDLDE
-1004 DNKAKKQ
+1004 DNESKKKVDK
-1011 NKENNNNSNNN
+1011 NKSNNN
-1022 NNNLNNSNIKSNTKD
+1022 KDKENINIDELYEEIINNLNKKKSG
-1037 NYDNLN
+1037 
-1043 LDNLYE
+1043 LD
-1049 QQINDLNKQKN
+1049 
-1060 SLESQL
+1060 SQL

-1106 KSDLV
+1106 KSDLI
-1111 KLEQFIREH
+1111 KLEQFIKEH
-1120 EGKLKDGSKLATIK
+1120 EGKLKDGAKLATIK
-1134 VTLTKK
+1134 ITLTKK

-1147 INKNIGKVEELK
+1147 INKNIGKIEELK
-1159 NNLNRLSQEL
+1159 NNLNRLTQEL
-1169 KNGTYTNIEKKY
+1169 KNGAYTNIEKKY

-1194 QKEIENYYE
+1194 QKEIENYHE

-1212 HGKRMEEINKLINYY
+1212 HGRRMEEINKLINYY
-1227 WSMTYKGKDIKG
+1227 WSMTYKGKDIKS

-1263 PGGNGLDMRG
+1263 AGGHGLDMRG

-1304 DEPTTNLDEDNSKSL
+1304 DEPTTNLDENNSKSL

-1362 SKNKDN
+1362 SKNKEN
-1368 FSTLSLKPINSIFNQ
+1368 FSSLSLKPINSIFNQ

>member
-15 KTFINDPKITGNTEI
+15 KTFINDPKITGNTEV
-30 KASIKLKFLTPR
+30 KASIKLKIVTPR

-148 LKKFK
+148 GKKFK
-153 EKTKDTKTQLE
+153 EKTKELKTQLE
-164 LIHKDFDNYKRIQK
+164 LIQKDVDNYKRIQK
-178 NIEFSNTKINELT
+178 NIEFSNSKINELT
-191 IVGEK
+191 VVGEK

-235 LIQMKNILED
+235 MIQMKNILDD

-255 IIYHNYVKSYQEK
+255 MVYHNYIKNYQEN
-268 EKLKKEGATQTNEK
+268 EKMKKEGPNQSNEK
-282 HNKLIY
+282 HNKLIS
-288 LREEISKVNK
+288 LREEISKINK
-298 QKSDIEKNMIKKEQT
+298 KKSDIEKNIIKKEQT

-320 KKEILIELKN
+320 KKEVLLELKN
-330 MNEFEEINNLAL
+330 MNEFEEMNNISL
-342 ESMPNNEIMSILNK
+342 ESMNNTMIINLLQKFKN
-356 YKSDLATD
+356 DLLTD

-400 DGLNLQ
+400 EGLNTQ

-421 QKLSEIEKN
+421 QKLSDIEKS
-430 LQDEEKKL
+430 LQNEEKILNK
-438 STINF
+438 INY

-449 NNILALENA
+449 NNILALENS
-458 SSEIKLKKD
+458 SSEIKLKKN
-467 NLGLQNLEERAD
+467 NLGLQNLEEKTD

-505 KIVTKINQ
+505 KIINKMNV
-513 IFNVN
+513 IFSAN
-518 LTYDK
+518 LSYDK
-523 THICSNINEII
+523 NHICNNINEII
-534 SFIESKKK
+534 TFIENKKK

-552 ESNLRINL
+552 ENNLRINL
-560 EIEQNNNLINTKKKY
+560 EIEQNNNVIKEKKKY
-575 LEQIKKEK
+575 ISDLKKEK
-583 NDLITQIQNSF
+583 ENIINQIQLSF
-594 KEHDINFE
+594 KERGINFE
-602 DSNDLSQI
+602 DSDDLSQI
-610 YNLKSYVE
+610 YNLKSCVE
-618 KEIANNNKIILNANY
+618 KEISNNDKIIFSSNF
-633 ETEFLNDFTNY
+633 ETDFLNDFIIY

-650 CKLCKSSLENDY
+650 CKLCKSNLDEKYINI
-662 VNDLCEEKKNEIE
+662 LTKEKKKEIE
-675 NINNNLEENKKK
+675 SINSNIEQNKKK
-687 MDTNTKTLT
+687 LEKNTQTLN

-701 SDTFAKLKNISD
+701 NDIFSKLKNIVEEID
-713 EVTKEESNINE
+713 KEENLLKE
-724 INFTIKELIH
+724 INFKTKDLIT
-734 KKTEFENSS
+734 KKTQYENSS
-743 KAKTELLLSME
+743 KAKAELLTSME

-773 EEMIMQI
+773 EEIISQI

-833 NITDKLNEIPA
+833 NITDKLNEIPV
-844 IDICIKKLQNE
+844 IDINIKKLQNE

-906 KKGFEKVYNEKKNN
+906 KKGFEKIYQEKKNN
-920 IKLIQEKIS
+920 IKLLQEKIS

-946 KENTSNNINISNNN
+946 KEENIPNSPDNTTNE
-960 NSTSNNTNLFNDNAN
+960 NT
-975 NSDNV
+975 NSDNKEDLV
-980 DHDGFK
+980 D
-986 PINQEDFDDLL
+986 IL
-997 MDLDEEN
+997 MDLDDDNEKKNKKKEEKLN
-1004 DNKAKKQ
+1004 E
-1011 NKENNNNSNNN
+1011 NKENINIDNLYEKQI
-1022 NNNLNNSNIKSNTKD
+1022 NNLNNKKSG
-1037 NYDNLN
+1037 
-1043 LDNLYE
+1043 LD
-1049 QQINDLNKQKN
+1049 
-1060 SLESQL
+1060 SQL

-1111 KLEQFIREH
+1111 KLEQFIKEH

-1159 NNLNRLSQEL
+1159 NNLNRLTQEL

-1227 WSMTYKGKDIKG
+1227 WSMTYKGKDIKS

-1304 DEPTTNLDEDNSKSL
+1304 DEPTTNLDEENSKSL

-1362 SKNKDN
+1362 TKNKEN
-1368 FSTLSLKPINSIFNQ
+1368 FSTVTLKPINSIFNQ

>member
-15 KTFINDPKITGNTEI
+15 KTFINDPKITGNTEV
-30 KASIKLKFLTPR
+30 KASIKLKIVTPR

-148 LKKFK
+148 GKKFK
-153 EKTKDTKTQLE
+153 EKTKELKSQLE
-164 LIHKDFDNYKRIQK
+164 LIQKDVDNYKRIQK
-178 NIEFSNTKINELT
+178 NIEFSNSKINELT
-191 IVGEK
+191 VVGEK

-235 LIQMKNILED
+235 MIQMKNILDD

-255 IIYHNYVKSYQEK
+255 MVYHNYIKNYQEN
-268 EKLKKEGATQTNEK
+268 EKLKKEGPSQSSEK
-282 HNKLIY
+282 HNKLIF
-288 LREEISKVNK
+288 LREEISKINK
-298 QKSDIEKNMIKKEQT
+298 QKNDIEKNIIKKEQT

-320 KKEILIELKN
+320 KKEVLIELKN
-330 MNEFEEINNLAL
+330 MNEFEEINNMSL
-342 ESMPNNEIMSILNK
+342 ESLNNNMIINILQK
-356 YKSDLATD
+356 YKSDLSTD

-400 DGLNLQ
+400 EGLNTQ

-421 QKLSEIEKN
+421 QKLSDIEKS
-430 LQDEEKKL
+430 LQNEEKILNK
-438 STINF
+438 INY

-458 SSEIKLKKD
+458 SSEIKLKKN
-467 NLGLQNLEERAD
+467 NLGLQNLEEKAD

-505 KIVTKINQ
+505 KIINKMNV

-518 LTYDK
+518 LNYDK
-523 THICSNINEII
+523 NHICNNINEII
-534 SFIESKKK
+534 AFIESKKK

-552 ESNLRINL
+552 ENNLRINL
-560 EIEQNNNLINTKKKY
+560 EIEQNNNMIKEKRNYIND
-575 LEQIKKEK
+575 LKKEK
-583 NDLITQIQNSF
+583 ENIINQIQTNF
-594 KEHDINFE
+594 KERGINFE

-610 YNLKSYVE
+610 YNLKSCLE
-618 KEIANNNKIILNANY
+618 KEISNNDKIIFSSNF
-633 ETEFLNDFTNY
+633 ETDFLNDFIVY
-644 IKENKK
+644 IKEYKK
-650 CKLCKSSLENDY
+650 CKICKSSLDDKYINT
-662 VNDLCEEKKNEIE
+662 LTKEKKKEIE
-675 NINNNLEENKKK
+675 SINNNIEQNKKK
-687 MDTNTKTLT
+687 LEKNNQTLN

-701 SDTFAKLKNISD
+701 NDIFTKLKSIVEEID
-713 EVTKEESNINE
+713 KEEKLMKD
-724 INFTIKELIH
+724 INFKIKDLIN
-734 KKTEFENSS
+734 KKTQFENSS
-743 KAKTELLLSME
+743 KIKTELLLSME

-773 EEMIMQI
+773 EEIISQI

-814 LEMNKELIN
+814 LDMNKELIN

-844 IDICIKKLQNE
+844 IDINIKKLQNE

-906 KKGFEKVYNEKKNN
+906 KKGFEKIYQEKKNN

-946 KENTSNNINISNNN
+946 KEETNIKNTNTNSNDGTINENTNSNTDNNIEMKH
-960 NSTSNNTNLFNDNAN
+960 AN
-975 NSDNV
+975 QDL
-980 DHDGFK
+980 
-986 PINQEDFDDLL
+986 DDIL
-997 MDLDEEN
+997 MDLDDDNDKKNKKMKEE
-1004 DNKAKKQ
+1004 KM
-1011 NKENNNNSNNN
+1011 NKENTKENKENINIDNLYETQI
-1022 NNNLNNSNIKSNTKD
+1022 NNLNNKKSG
-1037 NYDNLN
+1037 
-1043 LDNLYE
+1043 LDT
-1049 QQINDLNKQKN
+1049 
-1060 SLESQL
+1060 QL

-1111 KLEQFIREH
+1111 KLEQFIKEH

-1159 NNLNRLSQEL
+1159 NNLNRLTQEL

-1181 NKLKLNYIASIQT
+1181 NKLKLNYIAAIQT

-1227 WSMTYKGKDIKG
+1227 WSMTYKGKDIKS

-1304 DEPTTNLDEDNSKSL
+1304 DEPTTNLDEENSKSL

-1347 VDLLGSDYCDNFWHV
+1347 VDLLGSDYCDNFWHIT
-1362 SKNKDN
+1362 KNKEN
-1368 FSTLSLKPINSIFNQ
+1368 FSTVALKPINSIFNQ

>member
-15 KTFINDPKITGNTEI
+15 KTFINDPKITGNTEV
-30 KASIKLKFLTPR
+30 KASIKLKIVTPR

-148 LKKFK
+148 GKKFK
-153 EKTKDTKTQLE
+153 EKTKELKTQLE
-164 LIHKDFDNYKRIQK
+164 LIQKDVDNYKRIQK
-178 NIEFSNTKINELT
+178 NIEFSNSKINELT
-191 IVGEK
+191 VVGEK

-235 LIQMKNILED
+235 MIQMKNILDD

-255 IIYHNYVKSYQEK
+255 MVYHNYIKNYQEN
-268 EKLKKEGATQTNEK
+268 EKMKKEGPSQSNEK
-282 HNKLIY
+282 HNKLIS
-288 LREEISKVNK
+288 LREEISKINK
-298 QKSDIEKNMIKKEQT
+298 QKSDIEKNIIKKEQT

-320 KKEILIELKN
+320 KKEVLLELKN
-330 MNEFEEINNLAL
+330 MNEFEEMNNISL
-342 ESMPNNEIMSILNK
+342 ESMNNTMIINLLQKFKN
-356 YKSDLATD
+356 DLLTD

-400 DGLNLQ
+400 EGLNTQ

-421 QKLSEIEKN
+421 QKLSDIEKS
-430 LQDEEKKL
+430 LQNEEKILNK
-438 STINF
+438 INY

-449 NNILALENA
+449 NNILALENS
-458 SSEIKLKKD
+458 SSEIKLKKN
-467 NLGLQNLEERAD
+467 NLGLQNLEEKTD

-505 KIVTKINQ
+505 KIINKINV
-513 IFNVN
+513 IFSAN
-518 LTYDK
+518 LSYDK
-523 THICSNINEII
+523 NHICNNINEII
-534 SFIESKKK
+534 TFIENKKK

-552 ESNLRINL
+552 ENNLRINL
-560 EIEQNNNLINTKKKY
+560 EIEQNNNVIKEKKKY
-575 LEQIKKEK
+575 ISDLKKEK
-583 NDLITQIQNSF
+583 ENIINQIQLSF
-594 KEHDINFE
+594 KERGINFE
-602 DSNDLSQI
+602 DSDDLSQI
-610 YNLKSYVE
+610 YNLKSCVE
-618 KEIANNNKIILNANY
+618 KEISNNDKIIFSSNF
-633 ETEFLNDFTNY
+633 ETDFLSDFIIY

-650 CKLCKSSLENDY
+650 CKLCKSNLDEKYINI
-662 VNDLCEEKKNEIE
+662 LTKEKKKEIE
-675 NINNNLEENKKK
+675 SINSNIEQNKKK
-687 MDTNTKTLT
+687 LEKNTQTLN

-701 SDTFAKLKNISD
+701 NDIFSKLKNIVEEID
-713 EVTKEESNINE
+713 KEENLLKE
-724 INFTIKELIH
+724 INFKTKDLIT
-734 KKTEFENSS
+734 KKTQYENSS
-743 KAKTELLLSME
+743 KAKAELLTSME

-773 EEMIMQI
+773 EEIISQI

-833 NITDKLNEIPA
+833 NITDKLNEIPV
-844 IDICIKKLQNE
+844 IDINIKKLQNE

-906 KKGFEKVYNEKKNN
+906 KKGFEKIYQEKKNN
-920 IKLIQEKIS
+920 IKLLQEKIS

-946 KENTSNNINISNNN
+946 KEENIPNSPDNTTNE
-960 NSTSNNTNLFNDNAN
+960 NT
-975 NSDNV
+975 NSDNKEDLV
-980 DHDGFK
+980 D
-986 PINQEDFDDLL
+986 IL
-997 MDLDEEN
+997 MDLDDDNEKKNKKKEEKLN
-1004 DNKAKKQ
+1004 E
-1011 NKENNNNSNNN
+1011 NKENINIDNLYEKQI
-1022 NNNLNNSNIKSNTKD
+1022 NNLNNKKSG
-1037 NYDNLN
+1037 
-1043 LDNLYE
+1043 LD
-1049 QQINDLNKQKN
+1049 
-1060 SLESQL
+1060 SQL

-1111 KLEQFIREH
+1111 KLEQFIKEH

-1159 NNLNRLSQEL
+1159 NNLNRLTQEL

-1227 WSMTYKGKDIKG
+1227 WSMTYKGKDIKS

-1304 DEPTTNLDEDNSKSL
+1304 DEPTTNLDEENSKSL

-1362 SKNKDN
+1362 TKNKEN
-1368 FSTLSLKPINSIFNQ
+1368 FSTVSLKPINSIFNQ

>member
-15 KTFINDPKITGNTEI
+15 KTFINDPKITGNTEV
-30 KASIKLKFLTPR
+30 KASIKLKIVTPR

-148 LKKFK
+148 GKKFK
-153 EKTKDTKTQLE
+153 EKTKELKTQLE
-164 LIHKDFDNYKRIQK
+164 LIQKDVDNYKRIQK
-178 NIEFSNTKINELT
+178 NIEFSNSKINELT
-191 IVGEK
+191 VVGEK

-235 LIQMKNILED
+235 MIQMKNILDD

-255 IIYHNYVKSYQEK
+255 MVYHNYIKNYQEN
-268 EKLKKEGATQTNEK
+268 EKMKKEGPNQSNEK
-282 HNKLIY
+282 HNKLIS
-288 LREEISKVNK
+288 LREEISKINK
-298 QKSDIEKNMIKKEQT
+298 KKSDIEKNIIKKEQT

-320 KKEILIELKN
+320 KKEVLLELKN
-330 MNEFEEINNLAL
+330 MNEFEEMNNISL
-342 ESMPNNEIMSILNK
+342 ESMNNTMIINLLQKFKN
-356 YKSDLATD
+356 DLLTD

-400 DGLNLQ
+400 EGLNTQ

-421 QKLSEIEKN
+421 QKLSDIEKS
-430 LQDEEKKL
+430 LQNEEKILNK
-438 STINF
+438 INY

-449 NNILALENA
+449 NNILALENS
-458 SSEIKLKKD
+458 SSEIKLKKN
-467 NLGLQNLEERAD
+467 NLGLQNLEEKTD

-505 KIVTKINQ
+505 KIINKINV
-513 IFNVN
+513 IFSAN
-518 LTYDK
+518 LSYDK
-523 THICSNINEII
+523 NHICNNINEII
-534 SFIESKKK
+534 TFIENKKK

-552 ESNLRINL
+552 ENNLRINL
-560 EIEQNNNLINTKKKY
+560 EIEQNNNVIKEKKKY
-575 LEQIKKEK
+575 ISDLKKEK
-583 NDLITQIQNSF
+583 ENIINQIQLSF
-594 KEHDINFE
+594 KERGINFE
-602 DSNDLSQI
+602 DSDDLSQI
-610 YNLKSYVE
+610 YNLKSCVE
-618 KEIANNNKIILNANY
+618 KEISNNDKIIFSSNF
-633 ETEFLNDFTNY
+633 ETDFLNDFIIY

-650 CKLCKSSLENDY
+650 CKLCKSNLDEKYINI
-662 VNDLCEEKKNEIE
+662 LTKEKKKEIE
-675 NINNNLEENKKK
+675 SINSNIEQNKKK
-687 MDTNTKTLT
+687 LEKNTQTLN

-701 SDTFAKLKNISD
+701 NDIFSKLKNIVEEID
-713 EVTKEESNINE
+713 KEENLLKE
-724 INFTIKELIH
+724 INFKTKDLIT
-734 KKTEFENSS
+734 KKTQYENSS
-743 KAKTELLLSME
+743 KAKAELLTSME

-773 EEMIMQI
+773 EEIISQI

-833 NITDKLNEIPA
+833 NITDKLNEIPV
-844 IDICIKKLQNE
+844 IDINIKKLQNE

-906 KKGFEKVYNEKKNN
+906 KKGFEKIYQEKKNN
-920 IKLIQEKIS
+920 IKLLQEKIS

-946 KENTSNNINISNNN
+946 KEENIPNSPDNTTNE
-960 NSTSNNTNLFNDNAN
+960 NT
-975 NSDNV
+975 NSDNKEDLV
-980 DHDGFK
+980 D
-986 PINQEDFDDLL
+986 IL
-997 MDLDEEN
+997 MDLDD
-1004 DNKAKKQ
+1004 DNEKKNKKKEAKLNE
-1011 NKENNNNSNNN
+1011 NKENINIDNLYEKQI
-1022 NNNLNNSNIKSNTKD
+1022 NNLNNKKSG
-1037 NYDNLN
+1037 
-1043 LDNLYE
+1043 LD
-1049 QQINDLNKQKN
+1049 
-1060 SLESQL
+1060 SQL

-1111 KLEQFIREH
+1111 KLEQFIKEH
-1120 EGKLKDGSKLATIK
+1120 EGKLKDGAKLATIK

-1159 NNLNRLSQEL
+1159 NNLNRLTQEL

-1227 WSMTYKGKDIKG
+1227 WSMTYKGKDIKS

-1304 DEPTTNLDEDNSKSL
+1304 DEPTTNLDEENSKSL

-1362 SKNKDN
+1362 TKNKEN
-1368 FSTLSLKPINSIFNQ
+1368 FSTVALKPINSIFNQ

>member
-1 MATAGSLPPLSSNG
+1 MATAGTLPPLSSNG
-15 KTFINDPKITGNTEI
+15 KTFINDPKITGSTEI
-30 KASIKLKFLTPR
+30 KGSIKLKFVTPR

-148 LKKFK
+148 GKKFK
-153 EKTKDTKTQLE
+153 EKTKDLKNQLE
-164 LIHKDFDNYKRIQK
+164 LIQKDVDNYKRIQK
-178 NIEFSNTKINELT
+178 NIEFSNSKINELT
-191 IVGEK
+191 VIGEK

-235 LIQMKNILED
+235 LIQMKNILDD

-255 IIYHNYVKSYQEK
+255 MVYHNYIKNYQEN
-268 EKLKKEGATQTNEK
+268 EKLKKEGNSQNNEK
-282 HNKLIY
+282 HNKLIF
-288 LREEISKVNK
+288 LRDEISKINK
-298 QKSDIEKNMIKKEQT
+298 IKSDIEKNMIKKEQT
-313 YKNFIQN
+313 YKNFVSN
-320 KKEILIELKN
+320 KKEVLLELKN
-330 MNEFEEINNLAL
+330 LNEFEDIN
-342 ESMPNNEIMSILNK
+342 MNNISIENMTNNMIMSILNK
-356 YKSDLATD
+356 YKADLETD

-400 DGLNLQ
+400 DGLNTQ

-421 QKLSEIEKN
+421 QKLTDIEKL
-430 LQDEEKKL
+430 LQSEEKKL
-438 STINF
+438 NSINY
-443 DIKQWQ
+443 DIKQCQ
-449 NNILALENA
+449 NNILALENS
-458 SSEIKLKKD
+458 SSEIKLKKN
-467 NLGLQNLEERAD
+467 NLGLQNLEEKAD

-491 QMNGTYNKSIVEYI
+491 QMNGTYNKSMVEYI
-505 KIVTKINQ
+505 KIINKINQ
-513 IFNVN
+513 IFNAN
-518 LTYDK
+518 LSYDK
-523 THICSNINEII
+523 NHICNNINDIVI
-534 SFIESKKK
+534 FIENKKK

-552 ESNLRINL
+552 ENNLRINL
-560 EIEQNNNLINTKKKY
+560 EIEQNNNLIKQKKTY
-575 LEQIKKEK
+575 IENLKKEK
-583 NDLITQIQNSF
+583 ENIISQIQSNF
-594 KEHDINFE
+594 KESGIFFE

-610 YNLKSYVE
+610 YNLKSCVE
-618 KEIANNNKIILNANY
+618 KEISSNDKIIFSSNF
-633 ETEFLNDFTNY
+633 ETDFLNEYIVY

-650 CKLCKSSLENDY
+650 CKICKSSLDEKYIN
-662 VNDLCEEKKNEIE
+662 NLTKEKKKEIE
-675 NINNNLEENKKK
+675 SINSNIEKNKKK
-687 MDTNTKTLT
+687 LEKNNKTLN

-701 SDTFAKLKNISD
+701 NDIFTKLKNIV
-713 EVTKEESNINE
+713 EEIEKEENNMKE
-724 INFTIKELIH
+724 ISFKIKDLIT

-743 KAKTELLLSME
+743 KTKTELLLSME

-773 EEMIMQI
+773 EEIILSI

-844 IDICIKKLQNE
+844 IDINIKKLQNE

-906 KKGFEKVYNEKKNN
+906 KKGFEKIYKEKKDN
-920 IKLIQEKIS
+920 IKIIQEKIS

-946 KENTSNNINISNNN
+946 KEDIKNNNENNN
-960 NSTSNNTNLFNDNAN
+960 NDNTNNTDNN
-975 NSDNV
+975 TENKNKDL
-980 DHDGFK
+980 
-986 PINQEDFDDLL
+986 DDVL
-997 MDLDEEN
+997 MDLDE
-1004 DNKAKKQ
+1004 DNESKKKVDK
-1011 NKENNNNSNNN
+1011 NKSNNN
-1022 NNNLNNSNIKSNTKD
+1022 KDKENINIDELYEEIINNLNKKKSG
-1037 NYDNLN
+1037 
-1043 LDNLYE
+1043 LD
-1049 QQINDLNKQKN
+1049 
-1060 SLESQL
+1060 SQL

-1106 KSDLV
+1106 KSDLI
-1111 KLEQFIREH
+1111 KLEQFIKEH

-1134 VTLTKK
+1134 ITLTKK

-1147 INKNIGKVEELK
+1147 INKNIGKIEELK
-1159 NNLNRLSQEL
+1159 NNLNRLTQEL
-1169 KNGTYTNIEKKY
+1169 KNGAYTNIEKKY

-1194 QKEIENYYE
+1194 QKEIENYHE

-1212 HGKRMEEINKLINYY
+1212 HGRRMEEINKLINYY
-1227 WSMTYKGKDIKG
+1227 WSMTYKGKDIKS

-1263 PGGNGLDMRG
+1263 AGGHGLDMRG

-1304 DEPTTNLDEDNSKSL
+1304 DEPTTNLDENNSKSL

-1362 SKNKDN
+1362 SKNKEN

>member
-15 KTFINDPKITGNTEI
+15 KTFINDPKITGNTEV
-30 KASIKLKFLTPR
+30 KASIKLKIVTPR

-148 LKKFK
+148 GKKFK
-153 EKTKDTKTQLE
+153 EKTKELKTQLE
-164 LIHKDFDNYKRIQK
+164 LIQKDVDNYKRIQK
-178 NIEFSNTKINELT
+178 NIEFSNSKINELT
-191 IVGEK
+191 VVGEK

-235 LIQMKNILED
+235 MIQMKNILDD

-255 IIYHNYVKSYQEK
+255 MVYHNYIKNYQEN
-268 EKLKKEGATQTNEK
+268 EKMKKEGPNQSNEK
-282 HNKLIY
+282 HNKLIS
-288 LREEISKVNK
+288 LREEISKINK
-298 QKSDIEKNMIKKEQT
+298 QKSDIEKNIIKKEQT

-320 KKEILIELKN
+320 KKEVLLELKN
-330 MNEFEEINNLAL
+330 MNEFEEMNNISL
-342 ESMPNNEIMSILNK
+342 ESMNNTMIINLLQKFKN
-356 YKSDLATD
+356 DLLTD

-400 DGLNLQ
+400 EGLNTQ

-421 QKLSEIEKN
+421 QKLSDIEKS
-430 LQDEEKKL
+430 LQNEEKILNK
-438 STINF
+438 INY

-449 NNILALENA
+449 NNILALENS
-458 SSEIKLKKD
+458 SSEIKLKKN
-467 NLGLQNLEERAD
+467 NLGLQNLEEKTD

-505 KIVTKINQ
+505 KIINKINV
-513 IFNVN
+513 IFSAN
-518 LTYDK
+518 LSYDK
-523 THICSNINEII
+523 NHICNNINEII
-534 SFIESKKK
+534 TFIENKKK

-552 ESNLRINL
+552 ENNLRINL
-560 EIEQNNNLINTKKKY
+560 EIEQNNNVIKEKKKY
-575 LEQIKKEK
+575 ISDLKKEK
-583 NDLITQIQNSF
+583 ENIINQIQLSF
-594 KEHDINFE
+594 KERGINFE
-602 DSNDLSQI
+602 DSDDLSQI
-610 YNLKSYVE
+610 YNLKSCVE
-618 KEIANNNKIILNANY
+618 KEISNNDKIIFSSNF
-633 ETEFLNDFTNY
+633 ETDFLNDFIIY

-650 CKLCKSSLENDY
+650 CKLCKSNLDEKYINI
-662 VNDLCEEKKNEIE
+662 LTKEKKKEIE
-675 NINNNLEENKKK
+675 SINSNIEQNKKK
-687 MDTNTKTLT
+687 LEKNTQTLN

-701 SDTFAKLKNISD
+701 NDIFSKLKNIVEEID
-713 EVTKEESNINE
+713 KEENLLKE
-724 INFTIKELIH
+724 INFKTKDLIT
-734 KKTEFENSS
+734 KKTQYENSS
-743 KAKTELLLSME
+743 KAKAELLTSME

-773 EEMIMQI
+773 EEIISQI

-833 NITDKLNEIPA
+833 NITDKLNEIPV
-844 IDICIKKLQNE
+844 IDINIKKLQNE

-860 ALKDENEIKKR
+860 ALKDKNEIKKR

-906 KKGFEKVYNEKKNN
+906 KKGFEKIYQEKKNN
-920 IKLIQEKIS
+920 IKLLQEKIS

-946 KENTSNNINISNNN
+946 KEENIPNSPDNTTNE
-960 NSTSNNTNLFNDNAN
+960 NT
-975 NSDNV
+975 NSDNKEDLV
-980 DHDGFK
+980 D
-986 PINQEDFDDLL
+986 IL
-997 MDLDEEN
+997 MDLDD
-1004 DNKAKKQ
+1004 DNEKKNKKKEAKLNE
-1011 NKENNNNSNNN
+1011 NKENINIDNLYEKQI
-1022 NNNLNNSNIKSNTKD
+1022 NNLNNKKSG
-1037 NYDNLN
+1037 
-1043 LDNLYE
+1043 LD
-1049 QQINDLNKQKN
+1049 
-1060 SLESQL
+1060 SQL

-1111 KLEQFIREH
+1111 KLEQFIKEH

-1159 NNLNRLSQEL
+1159 NNLNRLTQEL

-1227 WSMTYKGKDIKG
+1227 WSMTYKGKDIKS

-1304 DEPTTNLDEDNSKSL
+1304 DEPTTNLDEENSKSL

-1362 SKNKDN
+1362 TKNKEN
-1368 FSTLSLKPINSIFNQ
+1368 FSTVALKPINSIFNQ

>member
-1 MATAGSLPPLSSNG
+1 MATAGTLPPLSSNG
-15 KTFINDPKITGNTEI
+15 KTFINDPKITGSTEI
-30 KASIKLKFLTPR
+30 KGSIKLKFVTPR

-148 LKKFK
+148 GKKFK
-153 EKTKDTKTQLE
+153 EKTKDLKNQLE
-164 LIHKDFDNYKRIQK
+164 LIQKDVDNYKRIQK
-178 NIEFSNTKINELT
+178 NIEFSNSKINELT
-191 IVGEK
+191 VIGEK

-235 LIQMKNILED
+235 LIQMKNILDD

-255 IIYHNYVKSYQEK
+255 MVYHNYIKNYQEN
-268 EKLKKEGATQTNEK
+268 EKLKKEGNSQNNEK
-282 HNKLIY
+282 HNKSIF
-288 LREEISKVNK
+288 LRDEISKINK
-298 QKSDIEKNMIKKEQT
+298 IKSDIEKNMIKKEQT
-313 YKNFIQN
+313 YKNFVSN
-320 KKEILIELKN
+320 KKEVLLELKN
-330 MNEFEEINNLAL
+330 LNEFEDIN
-342 ESMPNNEIMSILNK
+342 MNNISIENMTNNMIMSILNK
-356 YKSDLATD
+356 YKADLETD

-400 DGLNLQ
+400 DGLNTQ

-421 QKLSEIEKN
+421 QKLTDIEKL
-430 LQDEEKKL
+430 LQSEEKKL
-438 STINF
+438 NSINY
-443 DIKQWQ
+443 DIKQCQ
-449 NNILALENA
+449 NNILALENS
-458 SSEIKLKKD
+458 SSEIKLKKN
-467 NLGLQNLEERAD
+467 NLGLQNLEEKAD

-491 QMNGTYNKSIVEYI
+491 QMNGTYNKSMVEYI
-505 KIVTKINQ
+505 KIINKINQ
-513 IFNVN
+513 IFNAN
-518 LTYDK
+518 LSYDK
-523 THICSNINEII
+523 NHICNNINDIVI
-534 SFIESKKK
+534 FIENKKK

-552 ESNLRINL
+552 ENNLRINL
-560 EIEQNNNLINTKKKY
+560 EIEQNNNLIKQKKTY
-575 LEQIKKEK
+575 IENLKKEK
-583 NDLITQIQNSF
+583 ENIISQIQSNF
-594 KEHDINFE
+594 KESGIFFE

-610 YNLKSYVE
+610 YNLKSCVE
-618 KEIANNNKIILNANY
+618 KEISSNDKIIFSSNF
-633 ETEFLNDFTNY
+633 ETDFLNEYIVY

-650 CKLCKSSLENDY
+650 CKICKSSLDEKYIN
-662 VNDLCEEKKNEIE
+662 NLTKEKKKEIE
-675 NINNNLEENKKK
+675 SINSNIEKNKKK
-687 MDTNTKTLT
+687 LEKNNKTLN

-701 SDTFAKLKNISD
+701 NDIFTKLKNIV
-713 EVTKEESNINE
+713 EEIEKEENNMKE
-724 INFTIKELIH
+724 ISFKIKDLIT

-743 KAKTELLLSME
+743 KTKTELLLSME

-773 EEMIMQI
+773 EEIILSI

-844 IDICIKKLQNE
+844 IDINIKKLQNE

-906 KKGFEKVYNEKKNN
+906 KKGFEKIYKEKKDN
-920 IKLIQEKIS
+920 IKIIQEKIS

-946 KENTSNNINISNNN
+946 KEDIKNNNENNN
-960 NSTSNNTNLFNDNAN
+960 NDNTNNTDNN
-975 NSDNV
+975 TENKNKDL
-980 DHDGFK
+980 
-986 PINQEDFDDLL
+986 DDVL
-997 MDLDEEN
+997 MDLDE
-1004 DNKAKKQ
+1004 DNESKKKVDK
-1011 NKENNNNSNNN
+1011 NKSNNN
-1022 NNNLNNSNIKSNTKD
+1022 KDKENINIDELYEEIINNLNKKKSG
-1037 NYDNLN
+1037 
-1043 LDNLYE
+1043 LD
-1049 QQINDLNKQKN
+1049 
-1060 SLESQL
+1060 SQL

-1106 KSDLV
+1106 KSDLI
-1111 KLEQFIREH
+1111 KLEQFIKEH

-1134 VTLTKK
+1134 ITLTKK

-1147 INKNIGKVEELK
+1147 INKNIGKIEELK
-1159 NNLNRLSQEL
+1159 NNLNRLTQEL
-1169 KNGTYTNIEKKY
+1169 KNGAYTNIEKKY

-1194 QKEIENYYE
+1194 QKEIENYHE

-1212 HGKRMEEINKLINYY
+1212 HGRRMEEINKLINYY
-1227 WSMTYKGKDIKG
+1227 WSMTYKGKDIKS

-1263 PGGNGLDMRG
+1263 AGGHGLDMRG

-1304 DEPTTNLDEDNSKSL
+1304 DEPTTNLDENNSKSL

-1362 SKNKDN
+1362 SKNKEN
-1368 FSTLSLKPINSIFNQ
+1368 FSSLSLKPINSIFNQ

>member
-15 KTFINDPKITGNTEI
+15 KTFINDPKITGNTEV
-30 KASIKLKFLTPR
+30 KASIKLKIVTPR

-148 LKKFK
+148 GKKFK
-153 EKTKDTKTQLE
+153 EKTKELKTQLE
-164 LIHKDFDNYKRIQK
+164 LIQKDVDNYKRIQK
-178 NIEFSNTKINELT
+178 NIEFSNSKINELT
-191 IVGEK
+191 VVGEK

-235 LIQMKNILED
+235 MIQMKNILDD

-255 IIYHNYVKSYQEK
+255 MVYHNYIKNYQEN
-268 EKLKKEGATQTNEK
+268 EKMKKEGPNQSNEK
-282 HNKLIY
+282 HNKLIS
-288 LREEISKVNK
+288 LREEISKINK
-298 QKSDIEKNMIKKEQT
+298 KKSDIEKNIIKKEQT

-320 KKEILIELKN
+320 KKEVLLELKN
-330 MNEFEEINNLAL
+330 MNEFEEMNNISL
-342 ESMPNNEIMSILNK
+342 ESMNNTMIINLLQKFKN
-356 YKSDLATD
+356 DLLTD

-400 DGLNLQ
+400 EGLNTQ

-421 QKLSEIEKN
+421 QKLSDIEKS
-430 LQDEEKKL
+430 LQNEEKILNK
-438 STINF
+438 INY

-449 NNILALENA
+449 NNILALENS
-458 SSEIKLKKD
+458 SSEIKLKKN
-467 NLGLQNLEERAD
+467 NLGLQNLEEKTD

-505 KIVTKINQ
+505 KIINKINV
-513 IFNVN
+513 IFSAN
-518 LTYDK
+518 LSYDK
-523 THICSNINEII
+523 NHICNNINEII
-534 SFIESKKK
+534 TFIENKKK

-552 ESNLRINL
+552 ENNLRINL
-560 EIEQNNNLINTKKKY
+560 EIEQNNNVIKEKKKY
-575 LEQIKKEK
+575 ISDLKKEK
-583 NDLITQIQNSF
+583 ENIINQIQLSF
-594 KEHDINFE
+594 KERGINFE
-602 DSNDLSQI
+602 DSDDLSQI
-610 YNLKSYVE
+610 YNLKSCVE
-618 KEIANNNKIILNANY
+618 KEISNNDKIIFSSNF
-633 ETEFLNDFTNY
+633 ETDFLNDFIIY

-650 CKLCKSSLENDY
+650 CKLCKSNLDEKYINI
-662 VNDLCEEKKNEIE
+662 LTKEKKKEIE
-675 NINNNLEENKKK
+675 SINSNIEQNKKK
-687 MDTNTKTLT
+687 LEKNTQTLN

-701 SDTFAKLKNISD
+701 NDIFSKLKNIVEEID
-713 EVTKEESNINE
+713 KEENQLKE
-724 INFTIKELIH
+724 INFKTKDLIT
-734 KKTEFENSS
+734 KKTQYENSS
-743 KAKTELLLSME
+743 KAKAELLTSME

-773 EEMIMQI
+773 EEIISQI

-807 GDTVNQV
+807 GETVNQV

-844 IDICIKKLQNE
+844 IDINIKKLQNE

-882 NGEKLNLENEREK
+882 NGEKLNLENEGEK

-906 KKGFEKVYNEKKNN
+906 KKGFEKIYQEKKNN

-946 KENTSNNINISNNN
+946 KEETSTNSND
-960 NSTSNNTNLFNDNAN
+960 NTNTTNDNTNSNIDN
-975 NSDNV
+975 NVEMKQNN
-980 DHDGFK
+980 K
-986 PINQEDFDDLL
+986 DDLVDIL
-997 MDLDEEN
+997 MDLDEDNEKKNKKKEEKNNN
-1004 DNKAKKQ
+1004 DNK
-1011 NKENNNNSNNN
+1011 EI
-1022 NNNLNNSNIKSNTKD
+1022 NI
-1037 NYDNLN
+1037 
-1043 LDNLYE
+1043 DNLYE
-1049 QQINDLNKQKN
+1049 KQINTLNNKK
-1060 SLESQL
+1060 SGLDTQL

-1111 KLEQFIREH
+1111 KLEQFIKEH

-1159 NNLNRLSQEL
+1159 NNLNRLTQEL

-1227 WSMTYKGKDIKG
+1227 WSMTYKGKDIKS

-1304 DEPTTNLDEDNSKSL
+1304 DEPTTNLDEENSKSL

-1362 SKNKDN
+1362 TKNKEN
-1368 FSTLSLKPINSIFNQ
+1368 FSTVSLKPINSIFNQ

>member
-15 KTFINDPKITGNTEI
+15 KTFINDPKITGNTEV
-30 KASIKLKFLTPR
+30 KGSIKLKIVTPR

-148 LKKFK
+148 GKKFK
-153 EKTKDTKTQLE
+153 EKTKELKTQLE
-164 LIHKDFDNYKRIQK
+164 LIQKDVDNYKRIQK
-178 NIEFSNTKINELT
+178 NIEFSNSKINELT
-191 IVGEK
+191 VVGEK

-235 LIQMKNILED
+235 MIQMKNILDD

-255 IIYHNYVKSYQEK
+255 MVYHNYIKSYQEN
-268 EKLKKEGATQTNEK
+268 EKMKKEGPSQSSEK
-282 HNKLIY
+282 HNKLIF
-288 LREEISKVNK
+288 LREEISKINE
-298 QKSDIEKNMIKKEQT
+298 QKNDIEKNIIKKEQT

-320 KKEILIELKN
+320 KKEVLLELKN
-330 MNEFEEINNLAL
+330 MNEFEEINNISL
-342 ESMPNNEIMSILNK
+342 ESINNNMIINILQK
-356 YKSDLATD
+356 YKSDLITD

-400 DGLNLQ
+400 EGLNTQ

-421 QKLSEIEKN
+421 QKLSDIEKS
-430 LQDEEKKL
+430 LQNEEKILNK
-438 STINF
+438 INY

-449 NNILALENA
+449 NNILALENS
-458 SSEIKLKKD
+458 SSEIKLKKN
-467 NLGLQNLEERAD
+467 NLGLQNLEEKTD

-505 KIVTKINQ
+505 KIINKMNV

-518 LTYDK
+518 LSIDK
-523 THICSNINEII
+523 NHICNNINEII
-534 SFIESKKK
+534 SFIENKKK

-552 ESNLRINL
+552 ENNLRINL
-560 EIEQNNNLINTKKKY
+560 ELEQNNKLVKEKKEYIINL
-575 LEQIKKEK
+575 KKEK
-583 NDLITQIQNSF
+583 ENIINQIQINF
-594 KEHDINFE
+594 KENGINFE

-610 YNLKSYVE
+610 YNLKSCVE
-618 KEIANNNKIILNANY
+618 KEISNNDKIIFSSNF
-633 ETEFLNDFTNY
+633 ETDFLNDFIIY

-650 CKLCKSSLENDY
+650 CKICKSSLEDKYINA
-662 VNDLCEEKKNEIE
+662 LTKEKKKEIE
-675 NINNNLEENKKK
+675 SINNNIEQNKKK
-687 MDTNTKTLT
+687 LEKNNQILN
-696 LINSF
+696 LIKSF
-701 SDTFAKLKNISD
+701 NDIFSKLKNITEETD
-713 EVTKEESNINE
+713 KEENILKD
-724 INFTIKELIH
+724 INFKIKELLT
-734 KKTEFENSS
+734 KKTQFENSS
-743 KAKTELLLSME
+743 KAKGELLSSME

-773 EEMIMQI
+773 EEIISQI

-787 GFPCTEEPE
+787 GFPCIEEPE

-833 NITDKLNEIPA
+833 NITDKLNEIPV
-844 IDICIKKLQNE
+844 IDINIKKLQNE

-906 KKGFEKVYNEKKNN
+906 KKGFEKIYQEKKNN

-939 DELYKSL
+939 DELFKSL
-946 KENTSNNINISNNN
+946 KEEINSNNSNENTNSNTDNNN
-960 NSTSNNTNLFNDNAN
+960 TET
-975 NSDNV
+975 
-980 DHDGFK
+980 K
-986 PINQEDFDDLL
+986 KEDLEDVL
-997 MDLDEEN
+997 MDLDE
-1004 DNKAKKQ
+1004 DNKNINKKKEE
-1011 NKENNNNSNNN
+1011 NKENI
-1022 NNNLNNSNIKSNTKD
+1022 NI
-1037 NYDNLN
+1037 
-1043 LDNLYE
+1043 DNLYE
-1049 QQINDLNKQKN
+1049 KQINSLNNKK
-1060 SLESQL
+1060 SGLDSQL

-1106 KSDLV
+1106 KADLV
-1111 KLEQFIREH
+1111 KLEQFIKEH

-1159 NNLNRLSQEL
+1159 NNLNRLTQEL

-1181 NKLKLNYIASIQT
+1181 NKLKLNYIAAIQT

-1227 WSMTYKGKDIKG
+1227 WSMTYKGKDIKS

-1258 IVFFT
+1258 IVFCT
-1263 PGGNGLDMRG
+1263 AGGNALDMRG

-1362 SKNKDN
+1362 TKNKEN
-1368 FSTLSLKPINSIFNQ
+1368 FSTVTLKPINSIFNQ

>member
-15 KTFINDPKITGNTEI
+15 KTFINDPKITGNTEV
-30 KASIKLKFLTPR
+30 KASIKLKIVTPR

-148 LKKFK
+148 GKKFK
-153 EKTKDTKTQLE
+153 EKTKELKSQLE
-164 LIHKDFDNYKRIQK
+164 LIQKDVDNYKRIQK
-178 NIEFSNTKINELT
+178 NIEFSNSKINELT
-191 IVGEK
+191 VVGEK

-235 LIQMKNILED
+235 MIQMKNILDD

-255 IIYHNYVKSYQEK
+255 MVYHNYIKNYQEN
-268 EKLKKEGATQTNEK
+268 EKLKKEGPSQSSEK
-282 HNKLIY
+282 HNKLIF
-288 LREEISKVNK
+288 LREEISKINK
-298 QKSDIEKNMIKKEQT
+298 QKNDIEKNIIKKEQT

-320 KKEILIELKN
+320 KKEVLIELKN
-330 MNEFEEINNLAL
+330 MNEFEEINNMSL
-342 ESMPNNEIMSILNK
+342 ESLNNNMIINILQK
-356 YKSDLATD
+356 YKSDLSTD

-400 DGLNLQ
+400 EGLNTQ

-421 QKLSEIEKN
+421 QKLSDIEKS
-430 LQDEEKKL
+430 LQNEEKILNK
-438 STINF
+438 INY

-458 SSEIKLKKD
+458 SSEIKLKKN
-467 NLGLQNLEERAD
+467 NLGLQNLEEKAD

-505 KIVTKINQ
+505 KIINKMNA

-518 LTYDK
+518 LNYDK
-523 THICSNINEII
+523 NHICNNINEII
-534 SFIESKKK
+534 AFIESKKK

-552 ESNLRINL
+552 ENNLRINL
-560 EIEQNNNLINTKKKY
+560 EIEQNNNMIKEKRNYIND
-575 LEQIKKEK
+575 LKKEK
-583 NDLITQIQNSF
+583 ENIINQIQTNF
-594 KEHDINFE
+594 KERGINFE

-610 YNLKSYVE
+610 YNLKSCLE
-618 KEIANNNKIILNANY
+618 KEISNNDKIIFSSNF
-633 ETEFLNDFTNY
+633 ETDFLNDFIVY
-644 IKENKK
+644 IKEYKK
-650 CKLCKSSLENDY
+650 CKICKSSLDDKYINS
-662 VNDLCEEKKNEIE
+662 LTKEKKKEIE
-675 NINNNLEENKKK
+675 SINNNIEQNKKK
-687 MDTNTKTLT
+687 LEKNNQTLN

-701 SDTFAKLKNISD
+701 NDIFTKLKSIVEEID
-713 EVTKEESNINE
+713 KEEKLMKD
-724 INFTIKELIH
+724 INFKIKDLIN
-734 KKTEFENSS
+734 KKTQFENSS
-743 KAKTELLLSME
+743 KIKTELLLSME
-754 EITNNKSTD
+754 EITSNKSTD

-773 EEMIMQI
+773 EEIISQI

-814 LEMNKELIN
+814 LDMNKELIN

-844 IDICIKKLQNE
+844 IDINIKKLQNE

-906 KKGFEKVYNEKKNN
+906 KKGFEKIYQEKKNN

-946 KENTSNNINISNNN
+946 KEETNIKNTNTNSNDGTINENTNSNTDNNIEMKH
-960 NSTSNNTNLFNDNAN
+960 AN
-975 NSDNV
+975 QDL
-980 DHDGFK
+980 
-986 PINQEDFDDLL
+986 DDIL
-997 MDLDEEN
+997 MDLDDDNDKKNKKMKEE
-1004 DNKAKKQ
+1004 KM
-1011 NKENNNNSNNN
+1011 NKENTKENKENINIDNLYETQI
-1022 NNNLNNSNIKSNTKD
+1022 NNLNNKKSG
-1037 NYDNLN
+1037 
-1043 LDNLYE
+1043 LDT
-1049 QQINDLNKQKN
+1049 
-1060 SLESQL
+1060 QL

-1111 KLEQFIREH
+1111 KLEQFIKEH

-1159 NNLNRLSQEL
+1159 NNLNRLTQEL

-1181 NKLKLNYIASIQT
+1181 NKLKLNYIAAIQT

-1227 WSMTYKGKDIKG
+1227 WSMTYKGKDIKS

-1304 DEPTTNLDEDNSKSL
+1304 DEPTTNLDEENSKSL

-1347 VDLLGSDYCDNFWHV
+1347 VDLLGSDYCDNFWHIT
-1362 SKNKDN
+1362 KNKEN
-1368 FSTLSLKPINSIFNQ
+1368 FSTVALKPINSIFNQ

>member
-15 KTFINDPKITGNTEI
+15 KTFINDPKITGNTEV
-30 KASIKLKFLTPR
+30 KASIKLKIVTPR

-148 LKKFK
+148 GKKFK
-153 EKTKDTKTQLE
+153 EKTKELKSQLE
-164 LIHKDFDNYKRIQK
+164 LIQKDVDNYKRIQK
-178 NIEFSNTKINELT
+178 NIEFSNSKINELT
-191 IVGEK
+191 VVGEK

-235 LIQMKNILED
+235 MIQMKNILDD

-255 IIYHNYVKSYQEK
+255 MVYHNYIKNYQEN
-268 EKLKKEGATQTNEK
+268 EKLKKEGPSQSSEK
-282 HNKLIY
+282 HNKLIF
-288 LREEISKVNK
+288 LREEISKINK
-298 QKSDIEKNMIKKEQT
+298 QKNDIEKNIIKKEQT

-320 KKEILIELKN
+320 KKEVLIELKN
-330 MNEFEEINNLAL
+330 MNEFEEINNMSLDSL
-342 ESMPNNEIMSILNK
+342 NNNMIINILQK
-356 YKSDLATD
+356 YKSDLSTD

-400 DGLNLQ
+400 EGLNTQ

-421 QKLSEIEKN
+421 QKLSDIEKS
-430 LQDEEKKL
+430 LQNEEKILNK
-438 STINF
+438 INY

-458 SSEIKLKKD
+458 SSEIKLKKN
-467 NLGLQNLEERAD
+467 NLGLQNLEEKAD

-505 KIVTKINQ
+505 KIINKMNA

-518 LTYDK
+518 LNYDK
-523 THICSNINEII
+523 NHICNNINEII

-552 ESNLRINL
+552 ENNLRINL
-560 EIEQNNNLINTKKKY
+560 EIEQNNNMIKEKRNYIND
-575 LEQIKKEK
+575 LKKEK
-583 NDLITQIQNSF
+583 ENIINQIQTNF
-594 KEHDINFE
+594 KERGINFE

-610 YNLKSYVE
+610 YNLKSCLE
-618 KEIANNNKIILNANY
+618 KEISNNDKIIFSSNF
-633 ETEFLNDFTNY
+633 ETDFLNDFIVY
-644 IKENKK
+644 IKEYKK
-650 CKLCKSSLENDY
+650 CKICKSSLDDKYINT
-662 VNDLCEEKKNEIE
+662 LTKEKKKEIE
-675 NINNNLEENKKK
+675 SINNNIEQNKKK
-687 MDTNTKTLT
+687 LEKNNQTLN

-701 SDTFAKLKNISD
+701 NDIFTKLKSIVEEID
-713 EVTKEESNINE
+713 KEEKLMKD
-724 INFTIKELIH
+724 INFKIKDLIN
-734 KKTEFENSS
+734 KKTQFENSS
-743 KAKTELLLSME
+743 KIKTELLLSME

-773 EEMIMQI
+773 EEIISQI

-814 LEMNKELIN
+814 LDMNKELIN

-844 IDICIKKLQNE
+844 IDINIKKLQNE

-906 KKGFEKVYNEKKNN
+906 KKGFEKIYQEKKNN

-946 KENTSNNINISNNN
+946 KEETNIKNTNTNSNDGTINENTNSNTDNNIEMKH
-960 NSTSNNTNLFNDNAN
+960 AN
-975 NSDNV
+975 QDL
-980 DHDGFK
+980 
-986 PINQEDFDDLL
+986 DDIL
-997 MDLDEEN
+997 MDLDDDNDKKNKKMKEE
-1004 DNKAKKQ
+1004 KM
-1011 NKENNNNSNNN
+1011 NKENTKENKENINIDNLYETQI
-1022 NNNLNNSNIKSNTKD
+1022 NNLNNKKSG
-1037 NYDNLN
+1037 
-1043 LDNLYE
+1043 LDT
-1049 QQINDLNKQKN
+1049 
-1060 SLESQL
+1060 QL

-1111 KLEQFIREH
+1111 KLEQFIKEH

-1159 NNLNRLSQEL
+1159 NNLNRLTQEL

-1181 NKLKLNYIASIQT
+1181 NKLKLNYIAAIQT

-1227 WSMTYKGKDIKG
+1227 WSMTYKGKDIKS

-1304 DEPTTNLDEDNSKSL
+1304 DEPTTNLDEENSKSL

-1347 VDLLGSDYCDNFWHV
+1347 VDLLGSDYCDNFWHIT
-1362 SKNKDN
+1362 KNKEN
-1368 FSTLSLKPINSIFNQ
+1368 FSTVALKPINSIFNQ

>member
-15 KTFINDPKITGNTEI
+15 KTFINDPKITGNTEV
-30 KASIKLKFLTPR
+30 KASIKLKIVTPR

-148 LKKFK
+148 GKKFK
-153 EKTKDTKTQLE
+153 EKTKELKTQLE
-164 LIHKDFDNYKRIQK
+164 LIQKDVDNYKRIQK
-178 NIEFSNTKINELT
+178 NIEFSNSKINELT
-191 IVGEK
+191 VVGEK

-235 LIQMKNILED
+235 MIQMKNILDD

-255 IIYHNYVKSYQEK
+255 MVYHNYIKNYQEN
-268 EKLKKEGATQTNEK
+268 EKMKKEGPSQSNEK
-282 HNKLIY
+282 HNKLIS
-288 LREEISKVNK
+288 LREEISKINK
-298 QKSDIEKNMIKKEQT
+298 KKSDIEKNIIKKEQT

-320 KKEILIELKN
+320 KKEVLLELKN
-330 MNEFEEINNLAL
+330 MNEFEEMNNISL
-342 ESMPNNEIMSILNK
+342 ESMNNTMIINLLQKFKN
-356 YKSDLATD
+356 DLLTD

-400 DGLNLQ
+400 EGLNTQ

-421 QKLSEIEKN
+421 QKLSDIEKS
-430 LQDEEKKL
+430 LQNEEKILNK
-438 STINF
+438 INY

-449 NNILALENA
+449 NNILALENS
-458 SSEIKLKKD
+458 SSEIKLKKN
-467 NLGLQNLEERAD
+467 NLGLQNLEEKTD

-505 KIVTKINQ
+505 KIINKINV
-513 IFNVN
+513 IFSAN
-518 LTYDK
+518 LSYDK
-523 THICSNINEII
+523 NHICNNINEII
-534 SFIESKKK
+534 TFIENKKK

-552 ESNLRINL
+552 ENNLRINL
-560 EIEQNNNLINTKKKY
+560 EIEQNNNVIKEKKKY
-575 LEQIKKEK
+575 ISDLKKEK
-583 NDLITQIQNSF
+583 ENIINQIQLSF
-594 KEHDINFE
+594 KERGINFE
-602 DSNDLSQI
+602 DSDDLSQI
-610 YNLKSYVE
+610 YNLKSCVE
-618 KEIANNNKIILNANY
+618 KEISNNDKIIFSSNF
-633 ETEFLNDFTNY
+633 ETDFLNDFIIY

-650 CKLCKSSLENDY
+650 CKLCKSNLDEKYINI
-662 VNDLCEEKKNEIE
+662 LTKEKKKEIE
-675 NINNNLEENKKK
+675 SINSNIEQNKKK
-687 MDTNTKTLT
+687 LEKNTQTLN

-701 SDTFAKLKNISD
+701 NDIFSKLKNIVEEID
-713 EVTKEESNINE
+713 KEENLLKE
-724 INFTIKELIH
+724 INFKTKDLIT
-734 KKTEFENSS
+734 KKTQYENSS
-743 KAKTELLLSME
+743 KAKAELLTSME

-773 EEMIMQI
+773 EEIISQI

-833 NITDKLNEIPA
+833 NITDKLNEIPV
-844 IDICIKKLQNE
+844 IDINIKKLQNE

-906 KKGFEKVYNEKKNN
+906 KKGFEKIYQEKKNN
-920 IKLIQEKIS
+920 IKLLQEKIS

-946 KENTSNNINISNNN
+946 KEENIPNSPDNTTNE
-960 NSTSNNTNLFNDNAN
+960 NT
-975 NSDNV
+975 NSDNKEDLV
-980 DHDGFK
+980 D
-986 PINQEDFDDLL
+986 IL
-997 MDLDEEN
+997 MDLDD
-1004 DNKAKKQ
+1004 DNEKKNKKKEAKLNE
-1011 NKENNNNSNNN
+1011 NKENINIDNLYEKQI
-1022 NNNLNNSNIKSNTKD
+1022 NNLNNKKSG
-1037 NYDNLN
+1037 
-1043 LDNLYE
+1043 LD
-1049 QQINDLNKQKN
+1049 
-1060 SLESQL
+1060 SQL

-1111 KLEQFIREH
+1111 KLEQFIKEH

-1159 NNLNRLSQEL
+1159 NNLNRLTQEL

-1227 WSMTYKGKDIKG
+1227 WSMTYKGKDIKS

-1304 DEPTTNLDEDNSKSL
+1304 DEPTTNLDEENSKSL

-1362 SKNKDN
+1362 TKNKEN
-1368 FSTLSLKPINSIFNQ
+1368 FSTVALKPINSIFNQ

>member
-15 KTFINDPKITGNTEI
+15 KTFINDPKITGNTEV
-30 KASIKLKFLTPR
+30 KASIKLKIVTPR

-148 LKKFK
+148 GKKFK
-153 EKTKDTKTQLE
+153 EKTKELKTQLE
-164 LIHKDFDNYKRIQK
+164 LIQKDVDNYKRIQK
-178 NIEFSNTKINELT
+178 NIEFSNSKINELT
-191 IVGEK
+191 VVGEK

-235 LIQMKNILED
+235 MIQMKNILDD

-255 IIYHNYVKSYQEK
+255 MVYHNYIKNYQEN
-268 EKLKKEGATQTNEK
+268 EKMKKEGPSQSNEK
-282 HNKLIY
+282 HNKLIS
-288 LREEISKVNK
+288 LREEISKINK
-298 QKSDIEKNMIKKEQT
+298 KKSDIEKNIIKKEQT

-320 KKEILIELKN
+320 KKEVLLELKN
-330 MNEFEEINNLAL
+330 MNEFEEMNNISL
-342 ESMPNNEIMSILNK
+342 ESMNNTMIINLLQKFKN
-356 YKSDLATD
+356 DLLTD

-400 DGLNLQ
+400 EGLNTQ

-421 QKLSEIEKN
+421 QKLSDIEKS
-430 LQDEEKKL
+430 LQNEEKILNK
-438 STINF
+438 INY

-449 NNILALENA
+449 NNILALENS
-458 SSEIKLKKD
+458 SSEIKLKKN
-467 NLGLQNLEERAD
+467 NLGLQNLEEKTD

-505 KIVTKINQ
+505 KIINKMNV
-513 IFNVN
+513 IFSAN
-518 LTYDK
+518 LSYDK
-523 THICSNINEII
+523 NHICNNINEII
-534 SFIESKKK
+534 TFIENKKK

-552 ESNLRINL
+552 ENNLRINL
-560 EIEQNNNLINTKKKY
+560 EIEQNNNVIKEKKKNISD
-575 LEQIKKEK
+575 LKKEK
-583 NDLITQIQNSF
+583 ENIINQIQLSF
-594 KEHDINFE
+594 KERGINFE
-602 DSNDLSQI
+602 DSDDLSQI
-610 YNLKSYVE
+610 YNLKSCVE
-618 KEIANNNKIILNANY
+618 KEISNNDKIIFSSNF
-633 ETEFLNDFTNY
+633 ETDFLNDFIIY

-650 CKLCKSSLENDY
+650 CKLCKSNLDEKYINI
-662 VNDLCEEKKNEIE
+662 LTKEKKKEIE
-675 NINNNLEENKKK
+675 SINSNVEQNKKK
-687 MDTNTKTLT
+687 LEKNTQTLN

-701 SDTFAKLKNISD
+701 NDIFSKLKNIVEEID
-713 EVTKEESNINE
+713 KEENLLKE
-724 INFTIKELIH
+724 INFKTKDLIT
-734 KKTEFENSS
+734 KKTQYENSS
-743 KAKTELLLSME
+743 KAKAELLTSME

-773 EEMIMQI
+773 EEIISQI

-833 NITDKLNEIPA
+833 NITDKLNEIPV
-844 IDICIKKLQNE
+844 IDINIKKLQNE

-906 KKGFEKVYNEKKNN
+906 KKGFEKIYQEKKNN
-920 IKLIQEKIS
+920 IKLLQEKIS

-946 KENTSNNINISNNN
+946 KEENIPNSPDNTTNE
-960 NSTSNNTNLFNDNAN
+960 NT
-975 NSDNV
+975 NSDNKEDLV
-980 DHDGFK
+980 D
-986 PINQEDFDDLL
+986 IL
-997 MDLDEEN
+997 MDLDDDNEKKNKKKEEKLN
-1004 DNKAKKQ
+1004 E
-1011 NKENNNNSNNN
+1011 NKENINIDNLYEKQI
-1022 NNNLNNSNIKSNTKD
+1022 NNLNNKKSG
-1037 NYDNLN
+1037 
-1043 LDNLYE
+1043 LD
-1049 QQINDLNKQKN
+1049 
-1060 SLESQL
+1060 SQL

-1111 KLEQFIREH
+1111 KLEQFIKEH

-1159 NNLNRLSQEL
+1159 NNLNRLTQEL

-1227 WSMTYKGKDIKG
+1227 WSMTYKGKDIKS

-1304 DEPTTNLDEDNSKSL
+1304 DEPTTNLDEENSKSL

-1362 SKNKDN
+1362 TKNKEN
-1368 FSTLSLKPINSIFNQ
+1368 FSTVALKPINSIFNQ

>member
-15 KTFINDPKITGNTEI
+15 KTFINDPKITGNTEV
-30 KASIKLKFLTPR
+30 KGSIKLKIVTPR

-48 VRNFQLSLKK
+48 VRNFQLSMKK

-148 LKKFK
+148 GKKFK
-153 EKTKDTKTQLE
+153 EKTKELKNQLE
-164 LIHKDFDNYKRIQK
+164 LMQKDVDNYKRIQK
-178 NIEFSNTKINELT
+178 NIEFSNSKINELT
-191 IVGEK
+191 LVGEK

-235 LIQMKNILED
+235 MIQMKNILDD

-255 IIYHNYVKSYQEK
+255 MVYHNYIKNYQEN
-268 EKLKKEGATQTNEK
+268 EKMKKEGPSQSNEK
-282 HNKLIY
+282 HNKLIF
-288 LREEISKVNK
+288 LREEISKINL
-298 QKSDIEKNMIKKEQT
+298 QKNDIEKNIIKREQT

-320 KKEILIELKN
+320 KKDILIELKN
-330 MNEFEEINNLAL
+330 MNEFEEINNMSLDTI
-342 ESMPNNEIMSILNK
+342 NNNMIINILLK
-356 YKSDLATD
+356 YKSDLTTD

-400 DGLNLQ
+400 EGLNTQ
-406 KNELVKMLNNIDFNS
+406 KNELVKMSNNIDFNS
-421 QKLSEIEKN
+421 QKLSDVEKS
-430 LQDEEKKL
+430 LQNEEKILNK
-438 STINF
+438 INY

-458 SSEIKLKKD
+458 SSEIKLKKN
-467 NLGLQNLEERAD
+467 NLGLQNLEEKAD

-491 QMNGTYNKSIVEYI
+491 QMNLIYNKSIIEYI
-505 KIVTKINQ
+505 KIINKMNV

-518 LTYDK
+518 LSVDK
-523 THICSNINEII
+523 NHICNNIDEII

-552 ESNLRINL
+552 ENNLRINL
-560 EIEQNNNLINTKKKY
+560 EIEQNNNIIKEKNKYIIN
-575 LEQIKKEK
+575 LKKEK
-583 NDLITQIQNSF
+583 ENIINQIQKNF
-594 KEHDINFE
+594 KDQGINFE

-610 YNLKSYVE
+610 YNLKSCVE
-618 KEIANNNKIILNANY
+618 KEISNNDKIIFSSNL
-633 ETEFLNDFTNY
+633 ETDFLNEFIIY

-650 CKLCKSSLENDY
+650 CKICKS
-662 VNDLCEEKKNEIE
+662 DLDEKYINKLTKEKKNEIE
-675 NINNNLEENKKK
+675 SINNNIEQNKKK
-687 MDTNTKTLT
+687 LEKNNKTLN

-701 SDTFAKLKNISD
+701 NDIFTKLKNYTEEI
-713 EVTKEESNINE
+713 EKEENLMRD
-724 INFTIKELIH
+724 INFKIKDLVN
-734 KKTEFENSS
+734 KKSEFENTS

-773 EEMIMQI
+773 EEIISQI

-814 LEMNKELIN
+814 LDMNKELIN

-844 IDICIKKLQNE
+844 IDINIKKLQNE

-906 KKGFEKVYNEKKNN
+906 KKSFEKIYQEKKDN
-920 IKLIQEKIS
+920 IKMIQEKIS

-946 KENTSNNINISNNN
+946 KEEININSNENTINENTNSNTDNNIEM
-960 NSTSNNTNLFNDNAN
+960 
-975 NSDNV
+975 
-980 DHDGFK
+980 K
-986 PINQEDFDDLL
+986 NQDDLNDIL

-1004 DNKAKKQ
+1004 SKKTKKIKEEKKLKDIKE
-1011 NKENNNNSNNN
+1011 NKENINIDNLYEKQI
-1022 NNNLNNSNIKSNTKD
+1022 NNLNNKKSG
-1037 NYDNLN
+1037 
-1043 LDNLYE
+1043 LDT
-1049 QQINDLNKQKN
+1049 
-1060 SLESQL
+1060 QL

-1106 KSDLV
+1106 KSDLI
-1111 KLEQFIREH
+1111 KLEQFIKEH

-1159 NNLNRLSQEL
+1159 NNLNRLTLEL

-1181 NKLKLNYIASIQT
+1181 NKLKLNYIAAIQT
-1194 QKEIENYYE
+1194 QKEIENYHE

-1227 WSMTYKGKDIKG
+1227 WSMTYKGKDIKS

-1263 PGGNGLDMRG
+1263 PGGSGLDMRG

-1304 DEPTTNLDEDNSKSL
+1304 DEPTTNLDEENSKSL

-1362 SKNKDN
+1362 TKNKEN
-1368 FSTLSLKPINSIFNQ
+1368 FSTVSLKPINSIFNQ

>member
-15 KTFINDPKITGNTEI
+15 KTFINDPKITGNTEV
-30 KASIKLKFLTPR
+30 KASIKLKIVTPR

-148 LKKFK
+148 GKKFK
-153 EKTKDTKTQLE
+153 EKTKELKSQLE
-164 LIHKDFDNYKRIQK
+164 LIQKDVDNYKRIQK
-178 NIEFSNTKINELT
+178 NIEFSNSKINELT
-191 IVGEK
+191 VVGEK

-235 LIQMKNILED
+235 MIQMKNILDD

-255 IIYHNYVKSYQEK
+255 MVYHNYIKNYQEN
-268 EKLKKEGATQTNEK
+268 EKLKKEGPSQSSEK
-282 HNKLIY
+282 HNKLIF
-288 LREEISKVNK
+288 LREEISKINK
-298 QKSDIEKNMIKKEQT
+298 QKNDIEKNIIKKEQT

-320 KKEILIELKN
+320 KKEVLIELKN
-330 MNEFEEINNLAL
+330 MNEFEEINNMSL
-342 ESMPNNEIMSILNK
+342 ESLNNNMIINILQK
-356 YKSDLATD
+356 YKSDLSTD

-400 DGLNLQ
+400 EGLNTQ

-421 QKLSEIEKN
+421 QKLSDIEKS
-430 LQDEEKKL
+430 LQNEEKILNK
-438 STINF
+438 INY

-458 SSEIKLKKD
+458 SSEIKLKKN
-467 NLGLQNLEERAD
+467 NLGLQNLEEKAD

-505 KIVTKINQ
+505 KIINKMNA

-518 LTYDK
+518 LNYDK
-523 THICSNINEII
+523 NHICNNINEII

-552 ESNLRINL
+552 ENNLRINL
-560 EIEQNNNLINTKKKY
+560 EIEQNNNMIKEKRNYIND
-575 LEQIKKEK
+575 LKKEK
-583 NDLITQIQNSF
+583 ENIINQIQTNF
-594 KEHDINFE
+594 KERGINFE

-610 YNLKSYVE
+610 YNLKSCLE
-618 KEIANNNKIILNANY
+618 KEISNNDKIIFSSNF
-633 ETEFLNDFTNY
+633 ETDFLNDFIVY
-644 IKENKK
+644 IKEYKK
-650 CKLCKSSLENDY
+650 CKICKSSLDDKYINT
-662 VNDLCEEKKNEIE
+662 LTKEKKKEIE
-675 NINNNLEENKKK
+675 SINNNIEQNKKK
-687 MDTNTKTLT
+687 LEKNNQTLN

-701 SDTFAKLKNISD
+701 NDIFTKLKSIVEEID
-713 EVTKEESNINE
+713 KEEKLMKD
-724 INFTIKELIH
+724 INFKIKDLIN
-734 KKTEFENSS
+734 KKTQFENSS
-743 KAKTELLLSME
+743 KIKTELLLSME

-773 EEMIMQI
+773 EEIISQI

-814 LEMNKELIN
+814 LDMNKELIN

-844 IDICIKKLQNE
+844 IDINIKKLQNE

-906 KKGFEKVYNEKKNN
+906 KKGFEKIYQEKKNN

-946 KENTSNNINISNNN
+946 KEETNIKNTNTNSNDGTINENTNSNTDNNIEMKHANQD
-960 NSTSNNTNLFNDNAN
+960 LND
-975 NSDNV
+975 
-980 DHDGFK
+980 
-986 PINQEDFDDLL
+986 IL
-997 MDLDEEN
+997 MDLDDDNDKKNKKMKEE
-1004 DNKAKKQ
+1004 KI
-1011 NKENNNNSNNN
+1011 NKENTKENKENINIDNLYETQI
-1022 NNNLNNSNIKSNTKD
+1022 NNLNNKKSG
-1037 NYDNLN
+1037 
-1043 LDNLYE
+1043 LDT
-1049 QQINDLNKQKN
+1049 
-1060 SLESQL
+1060 QL

-1111 KLEQFIREH
+1111 KLEQFIKEH

-1159 NNLNRLSQEL
+1159 NNLNRLTQEL

-1181 NKLKLNYIASIQT
+1181 NKLKLNYIAAIQT

-1227 WSMTYKGKDIKG
+1227 WSMTYKGKDIKS

-1304 DEPTTNLDEDNSKSL
+1304 DEPTTNLDEENSKSL

-1347 VDLLGSDYCDNFWHV
+1347 VDLLGSDYCDNFWHIT
-1362 SKNKDN
+1362 KNKEN
-1368 FSTLSLKPINSIFNQ
+1368 FSTVALKPINSIFNQ

>member
-1 MATAGSLPPLSSNG
+1 
-15 KTFINDPKITGNTEI
+15 
-30 KASIKLKFLTPR
+30 
-42 NKDVLI
+42 
-48 VRNFQLSLKK
+48 
-58 NKYEFKRLE
+58 
-67 QVLKS
+67 
-72 INSNGELVTINSTCM
+72 
-87 DTDKQVPLL
+87 
-96 MHASK
+96 
-101 AILENVIFCHQ
+101 
-112 EEINWPFSES
+112 
-122 GNLKKVFD
+122 
-130 EIFDTAKYTKA
+130 
-141 LDDLKEI
+141 
-148 LKKFK
+148 
-153 EKTKDTKTQLE
+153 
-164 LIHKDFDNYKRIQK
+164 
-178 NIEFSNTKINELT
+178 
-191 IVGEK
+191 
-196 LDEEYQ
+196 
-202 DKKKDLEK
+202 
-210 LLNIEKQ
+210 
-217 YTQYQN
+217 
-223 GVNMAKTKRDEK
+223 
-235 LIQMKNILED
+235 
-245 PIFEDYTKDE
+245 
-255 IIYHNYVKSYQEK
+255 
-268 EKLKKEGATQTNEK
+268 
-282 HNKLIY
+282 
-288 LREEISKVNK
+288 
-298 QKSDIEKNMIKKEQT
+298 
-313 YKNFIQN
+313 
-320 KKEILIELKN
+320 
-330 MNEFEEINNLAL
+330 
-342 ESMPNNEIMSILNK
+342 
-356 YKSDLATD
+356 
-364 ENTLDE
+364 
-370 KLKQF
+370 
-375 ISKVTEKENELQVNK
+375 
-390 QLYEN
+390 
-395 KIKEI
+395 
-400 DGLNLQ
+400 
-406 KNELVKMLNNIDFNS
+406 
-421 QKLSEIEKN
+421 
-430 LQDEEKKL
+430 
-438 STINF
+438 
-443 DIKQWQ
+443 
-449 NNILALENA
+449 
-458 SSEIKLKKD
+458 
-467 NLGLQNLEERAD
+467 
-479 FTMLKFQ
+479 
-486 IEKLK
+486 
-491 QMNGTYNKSIVEYI
+491 
-505 KIVTKINQ
+505 
-513 IFNVN
+513 
-518 LTYDK
+518 
-523 THICSNINEII
+523 
-534 SFIESKKK
+534 
-542 NIIEEKQKIR
+542 
-552 ESNLRINL
+552 
-560 EIEQNNNLINTKKKY
+560 
-575 LEQIKKEK
+575 
-583 NDLITQIQNSF
+583 
-594 KEHDINFE
+594 
-602 DSNDLSQI
+602 
-610 YNLKSYVE
+610 
-618 KEIANNNKIILNANY
+618 
-633 ETEFLNDFTNY
+633 
-644 IKENKK
+644 
-650 CKLCKSSLENDY
+650 
-662 VNDLCEEKKNEIE
+662 
-675 NINNNLEENKKK
+675 
-687 MDTNTKTLT
+687 
-696 LINSF
+696 
-701 SDTFAKLKNISD
+701 
-713 EVTKEESNINE
+713 
-724 INFTIKELIH
+724 
-734 KKTEFENSS
+734 
-743 KAKTELLLSME
+743 
-754 EITNNKSTD
+754 
-763 ENIYKLKNLK
+763 
-773 EEMIMQI
+773 
-780 KDLCNHL
+780 
-787 GFPCTEEPE
+787 
-796 INETVEIIVKM
+796 M

-844 IDICIKKLQNE
+844 IDICIKKLQSE
-855 KNEIL
+855 KSEIL

-882 NGEKLNLENEREK
+882 NGEKLNLENEREN
-895 SQQLLIILNEK
+895 SQKLLIILSEK
-906 KKGFEKVYNEKKNN
+906 KKTFEKVYNEKKNN

-946 KENTSNNINISNNN
+946 KEDTNINTNINMGNNNN
-960 NSTSNNTNLFNDNAN
+960 NSNNTNIFNDNTN
-975 NSDNV
+975 NSDNA

-1004 DNKAKKQ
+1004 ENKTKKQ
-1011 NKENNNNSNNN
+1011 NKENNNNTMNNSNNN
-1022 NNNLNNSNIKSNTKD
+1022 KNNSKD

-1060 SLESQL
+1060 ALDTQL

-1159 NNLNRLSQEL
+1159 NNLNRLTTEL

-1263 PGGNGLDMRG
+1263 AGGSGLDMRG

>member
-15 KTFINDPKITGNTEI
+15 KTFINDPKITGNTEV
-30 KASIKLKFLTPR
+30 KASIKLKIVTPR

-148 LKKFK
+148 GKKFK
-153 EKTKDTKTQLE
+153 EKTKELKTQLE
-164 LIHKDFDNYKRIQK
+164 LIQKDVDNYKRIQK
-178 NIEFSNTKINELT
+178 NIEFSNSKINELT
-191 IVGEK
+191 VVGEK

-235 LIQMKNILED
+235 MIQMKNILDD

-255 IIYHNYVKSYQEK
+255 MVYHNYIKNYQEN
-268 EKLKKEGATQTNEK
+268 EKMKKEGPSQSNEK
-282 HNKLIY
+282 HNKLIS
-288 LREEISKVNK
+288 LREEISKINK
-298 QKSDIEKNMIKKEQT
+298 KKSDIEKNIIKKEQT

-320 KKEILIELKN
+320 KKEVLLELKN
-330 MNEFEEINNLAL
+330 MNEFEEMNNISL
-342 ESMPNNEIMSILNK
+342 ESMNNTMIINLLQKFKN
-356 YKSDLATD
+356 DLLTD

-400 DGLNLQ
+400 EGLNTQ

-421 QKLSEIEKN
+421 QKLSDIEKS
-430 LQDEEKKL
+430 LQNEEKILNK
-438 STINF
+438 INY

-449 NNILALENA
+449 NNILALENS
-458 SSEIKLKKD
+458 SSEIKLKKN
-467 NLGLQNLEERAD
+467 NLGLQNLEEKTD

-505 KIVTKINQ
+505 KIINKMNV
-513 IFNVN
+513 IFSAN
-518 LTYDK
+518 LSYDK
-523 THICSNINEII
+523 NHICNNINEII
-534 SFIESKKK
+534 TFIENKKK

-552 ESNLRINL
+552 ENNLRINL
-560 EIEQNNNLINTKKKY
+560 EIEQNNNVIKEKKKY
-575 LEQIKKEK
+575 ISDLKKEK
-583 NDLITQIQNSF
+583 ENIINQIQLSF
-594 KEHDINFE
+594 KERGINFE
-602 DSNDLSQI
+602 DSDDLSQI
-610 YNLKSYVE
+610 YNLKSCVE
-618 KEIANNNKIILNANY
+618 KEISNNDKIIFSSNF
-633 ETEFLNDFTNY
+633 ETEFLSDFIIY

-650 CKLCKSSLENDY
+650 CKLCKSNLDEKYINI
-662 VNDLCEEKKNEIE
+662 LTKEKKKEIE
-675 NINNNLEENKKK
+675 SINSNIEQNKKK
-687 MDTNTKTLT
+687 LEKNTQTLN

-701 SDTFAKLKNISD
+701 NDIFSKLKNIVEEID
-713 EVTKEESNINE
+713 KEENLLKE
-724 INFTIKELIH
+724 INFKTKDLIT
-734 KKTEFENSS
+734 KKTQYENSS
-743 KAKTELLLSME
+743 KAKAELLTSME

-773 EEMIMQI
+773 EEIISQI

-833 NITDKLNEIPA
+833 NITDKLNEIPV
-844 IDICIKKLQNE
+844 IDINIKKLQNE

-906 KKGFEKVYNEKKNN
+906 KKGFEKIYQEKKNN
-920 IKLIQEKIS
+920 IKLLQEKIS

-946 KENTSNNINISNNN
+946 KEENIPNSPDNTTNE
-960 NSTSNNTNLFNDNAN
+960 NT
-975 NSDNV
+975 NSDNKEDLV
-980 DHDGFK
+980 D
-986 PINQEDFDDLL
+986 IL
-997 MDLDEEN
+997 MDLDDDNEKKNKKKEEKLN
-1004 DNKAKKQ
+1004 E
-1011 NKENNNNSNNN
+1011 NKENINIDNLYEKQI
-1022 NNNLNNSNIKSNTKD
+1022 NNLNNKKSG
-1037 NYDNLN
+1037 
-1043 LDNLYE
+1043 LD
-1049 QQINDLNKQKN
+1049 
-1060 SLESQL
+1060 SQL

-1111 KLEQFIREH
+1111 KLEQFIKEH

-1159 NNLNRLSQEL
+1159 NNLNRLTQEL

-1227 WSMTYKGKDIKG
+1227 WSMTYKGKDIKS

-1304 DEPTTNLDEDNSKSL
+1304 DEPTTNLDEENSKSL

-1362 SKNKDN
+1362 TKNKEN
-1368 FSTLSLKPINSIFNQ
+1368 FSTVALKPINSIFNQ

>member
-15 KTFINDPKITGNTEI
+15 KTFINDPKITGNTEV
-30 KASIKLKFLTPR
+30 KASIKLKIVTPR

-148 LKKFK
+148 GKKFK
-153 EKTKDTKTQLE
+153 EKTKELKTQLE
-164 LIHKDFDNYKRIQK
+164 LIQKDVDNYKRIQK
-178 NIEFSNTKINELT
+178 NIEFSNSKINELT
-191 IVGEK
+191 VVGEK

-235 LIQMKNILED
+235 MIQMKNILDD

-255 IIYHNYVKSYQEK
+255 MVYHNYIKNYQEN
-268 EKLKKEGATQTNEK
+268 EKMKKEGPNQSNEK
-282 HNKLIY
+282 HNKLIS
-288 LREEISKVNK
+288 LREEISKINK
-298 QKSDIEKNMIKKEQT
+298 KKSDIEKNIIKKEQT

-320 KKEILIELKN
+320 KKEVLLELKN
-330 MNEFEEINNLAL
+330 MNEFEEMNNISL
-342 ESMPNNEIMSILNK
+342 ESMNNTMIINLLQKFKN
-356 YKSDLATD
+356 DLLTD

-400 DGLNLQ
+400 EGLNTQ

-421 QKLSEIEKN
+421 QKLSDIEKS
-430 LQDEEKKL
+430 LQNEEKILNK
-438 STINF
+438 INY

-449 NNILALENA
+449 NNILALENS
-458 SSEIKLKKD
+458 SSEIKLKKN
-467 NLGLQNLEERAD
+467 NLGLQNLEEKTD

-505 KIVTKINQ
+505 KIINKMNV
-513 IFNVN
+513 IFSAN
-518 LTYDK
+518 LSYDK
-523 THICSNINEII
+523 NHICNNINEII
-534 SFIESKKK
+534 TFIENKKK

-552 ESNLRINL
+552 ENNLRINL
-560 EIEQNNNLINTKKKY
+560 EIEQNNNVIKEKKKY
-575 LEQIKKEK
+575 ILDLKKEK
-583 NDLITQIQNSF
+583 ENIINQIQLSF
-594 KEHDINFE
+594 KERGINFE
-602 DSNDLSQI
+602 DIDDLSQI
-610 YNLKSYVE
+610 YNLKSCVE
-618 KEIANNNKIILNANY
+618 KEISNNDKIIFSSNF
-633 ETEFLNDFTNY
+633 ETDFLNDFIIY

-650 CKLCKSSLENDY
+650 CKLCKSNLDEKYINI
-662 VNDLCEEKKNEIE
+662 LTKEKKKEIE
-675 NINNNLEENKKK
+675 SINSNIEQNKKK
-687 MDTNTKTLT
+687 LEKNTQTLN

-701 SDTFAKLKNISD
+701 NDIFSKLKNIVEEID
-713 EVTKEESNINE
+713 KEENLLKE
-724 INFTIKELIH
+724 INFKTKDLIT
-734 KKTEFENSS
+734 KKTQYENSS
-743 KAKTELLLSME
+743 KAKAELLTSME

-773 EEMIMQI
+773 EEIISQI

-833 NITDKLNEIPA
+833 NITDKLNEIPV
-844 IDICIKKLQNE
+844 IDINIKKLQNE

-906 KKGFEKVYNEKKNN
+906 KKGFEKIYQEKKNN
-920 IKLIQEKIS
+920 IKLLQEKIS

-946 KENTSNNINISNNN
+946 KEENIPNSPDNTTNE
-960 NSTSNNTNLFNDNAN
+960 NT
-975 NSDNV
+975 NSDNKEDLV
-980 DHDGFK
+980 D
-986 PINQEDFDDLL
+986 IL
-997 MDLDEEN
+997 MDLDDDNEKKNKKKEEKLN
-1004 DNKAKKQ
+1004 E
-1011 NKENNNNSNNN
+1011 NKENINIDNLYEKQI
-1022 NNNLNNSNIKSNTKD
+1022 NNLNNKKSG
-1037 NYDNLN
+1037 
-1043 LDNLYE
+1043 LD
-1049 QQINDLNKQKN
+1049 
-1060 SLESQL
+1060 SQL

-1111 KLEQFIREH
+1111 KLEQFIKEH

-1159 NNLNRLSQEL
+1159 NNLNRLTQEL

-1227 WSMTYKGKDIKG
+1227 WSMTYKGKDIKS

-1304 DEPTTNLDEDNSKSL
+1304 DEPTTNLDEENSKSL

-1362 SKNKDN
+1362 TKNKEN
-1368 FSTLSLKPINSIFNQ
+1368 FSTVALKPINSIFNQ

>member
-15 KTFINDPKITGNTEI
+15 KTFINDPKITGNTEV
-30 KASIKLKFLTPR
+30 KASIKLKIVTPR

-148 LKKFK
+148 GKKFK
-153 EKTKDTKTQLE
+153 EKTKELKTQLE
-164 LIHKDFDNYKRIQK
+164 LIQKDVDNYKRIQK
-178 NIEFSNTKINELT
+178 NIEFSNSKINELT
-191 IVGEK
+191 VVGEK

-235 LIQMKNILED
+235 MIQMKNILDD

-255 IIYHNYVKSYQEK
+255 MVYHNYIKNYQEN
-268 EKLKKEGATQTNEK
+268 EKMKKEGPSQSNEK
-282 HNKLIY
+282 HNKLIS
-288 LREEISKVNK
+288 LREEISKINK
-298 QKSDIEKNMIKKEQT
+298 KKSDIEKNIIKKEQT

-320 KKEILIELKN
+320 KKEVLLELKN
-330 MNEFEEINNLAL
+330 MNEFEEMNNISL
-342 ESMPNNEIMSILNK
+342 ESMNNTMIINLLQKFKN
-356 YKSDLATD
+356 DLLTD

-400 DGLNLQ
+400 EGLNTQ

-421 QKLSEIEKN
+421 QKLSDIEKS
-430 LQDEEKKL
+430 LQNEEKILNK
-438 STINF
+438 INY

-449 NNILALENA
+449 NNILALENS
-458 SSEIKLKKD
+458 SSEIKLKKN
-467 NLGLQNLEERAD
+467 NLGLQNLEEKTD

-505 KIVTKINQ
+505 KIINKINV
-513 IFNVN
+513 IFSAN
-518 LTYDK
+518 LSYDK
-523 THICSNINEII
+523 NHICNNINEII
-534 SFIESKKK
+534 TFIENKKK

-552 ESNLRINL
+552 ENNLRINL
-560 EIEQNNNLINTKKKY
+560 EIEQNNNVIKEKKKY
-575 LEQIKKEK
+575 ISDLKKEK
-583 NDLITQIQNSF
+583 ENIINQIQLSF
-594 KEHDINFE
+594 KERGINFE
-602 DSNDLSQI
+602 DSDDLSQI
-610 YNLKSYVE
+610 YNLKSCVE
-618 KEIANNNKIILNANY
+618 KEISNNDKIIFSSNF
-633 ETEFLNDFTNY
+633 ETDFLNDFIIY

-650 CKLCKSSLENDY
+650 CKLCKSNLDEKYINI
-662 VNDLCEEKKNEIE
+662 LTKEKKKEIE
-675 NINNNLEENKKK
+675 SINSNIEQNKKK
-687 MDTNTKTLT
+687 LEKNTQTLN

-701 SDTFAKLKNISD
+701 NDIFSKLKNIVEEID
-713 EVTKEESNINE
+713 KEENLLKE
-724 INFTIKELIH
+724 INFKTKDLIT
-734 KKTEFENSS
+734 KKTQYENSS
-743 KAKTELLLSME
+743 KAKAELLTSME

-773 EEMIMQI
+773 EEIISQI

-833 NITDKLNEIPA
+833 NITDKLNEIPV
-844 IDICIKKLQNE
+844 IDINIKKLQNE

-906 KKGFEKVYNEKKNN
+906 KKGFEKIYQEKKNN
-920 IKLIQEKIS
+920 IKLLQEKIS

-946 KENTSNNINISNNN
+946 KEENIPNSPDNTTNE
-960 NSTSNNTNLFNDNAN
+960 NT
-975 NSDNV
+975 NSDNKEDLV
-980 DHDGFK
+980 D
-986 PINQEDFDDLL
+986 IL
-997 MDLDEEN
+997 MDLDDDNEKKNKKKEEKLN
-1004 DNKAKKQ
+1004 E
-1011 NKENNNNSNNN
+1011 NKENINIDNLYEKQI
-1022 NNNLNNSNIKSNTKD
+1022 NNLNNKKSG
-1037 NYDNLN
+1037 
-1043 LDNLYE
+1043 LD
-1049 QQINDLNKQKN
+1049 
-1060 SLESQL
+1060 SQL

-1111 KLEQFIREH
+1111 KLEQFIKEH

-1159 NNLNRLSQEL
+1159 NNLNRLTQEL

-1227 WSMTYKGKDIKG
+1227 WSMTYKGKDIKS

-1304 DEPTTNLDEDNSKSL
+1304 DEPTTNLDEENSKSL

-1362 SKNKDN
+1362 TKNKEN
-1368 FSTLSLKPINSIFNQ
+1368 FSTVALKPINSIFNQ

>member
-1 MATAGSLPPLSSNG
+1 MATAGTLPPLSSNG
-15 KTFINDPKITGNTEI
+15 KTFINDPKITGNTEV
-30 KASIKLKFLTPR
+30 KGSIKLKFLTPR

-148 LKKFK
+148 SKKFK
-153 EKTKDTKTQLE
+153 EKTKDTKTSLE
-164 LIHKDFDNYKRIQK
+164 LIQKDVDNYKRIQK
-178 NIEFSNTKINELT
+178 NIEFSNAKINELT
-191 IVGEK
+191 IIGRK

-202 DKKKDLEK
+202 DKRKDLEK

-235 LIQMKNILED
+235 LIQMKNILDD

-255 IIYHNYVKSYQEK
+255 IVYHNFVKSYQEN
-268 EKLKKEGATQTNEK
+268 EKMKKEGASQSNEK
-282 HNKLIY
+282 HNKLMF

-298 QKSDIEKNMIKKEQT
+298 LKNDIEKNMIKKEQT
-313 YKNFIQN
+313 YKNFVQN
-320 KKEILIELKN
+320 KKDILTELKN
-330 MNEFEEINNLAL
+330 MNEFEEITLTL
-342 ESMPNNEIMSILNK
+342 ESMSNNEIMSILNK
-356 YKSDLATD
+356 YKSDLITD
-364 ENTLDE
+364 ENILDE

-395 KIKEI
+395 KIKDI
-400 DGLNLQ
+400 DGLNSQ

-421 QKLSEIEKN
+421 QKLSEIEQN
-430 LQDEEKKL
+430 LQNEEKKL

-449 NNILALENA
+449 NNILALENS
-458 SSEIKLKKD
+458 SSEIKLKKS
-467 NLGLQNLEERAD
+467 NLGLQNLEDKTD

-486 IEKLK
+486 IKKLK
-491 QMNGTYNKSIVEYI
+491 QMNGTYNKSIIEYI
-505 KIVTKINQ
+505 KIITKINQ
-513 IFNVN
+513 TFNVN

-552 ESNLRINL
+552 ENNLRINL
-560 EIEQNNNLINTKKKY
+560 EIEQNNNLISSKKKY
-575 LEQIKKEK
+575 IEQLKTEK
-583 NDLITQIQNSF
+583 NNLISQIQQNF
-594 KEHDINFE
+594 KEHGINFE

-618 KEIANNNKIILNANY
+618 KEISNNDKIINSGNY
-633 ETEFLNDFTNY
+633 ESDFLIEFISY

-650 CKLCKSSLENDY
+650 CKLCNSSLKNDY
-662 VNDLCEEKKNEIE
+662 INHLCEEKKTEIE

-687 MDTNTKTLT
+687 LEINTKTLN

-701 SDTFAKLKNISD
+701 SDIFTKLKN
-713 EVTKEESNINE
+713 VTEELIKEENYINE
-724 INFTIKELIH
+724 TSFKIKELIN

-743 KAKTELLLSME
+743 KTKTELLLSME

-773 EEMIMQI
+773 EEIILQI

-814 LEMNKELIN
+814 LEMNKELIS

-844 IDICIKKLQNE
+844 IDINIKKLQSE
-855 KNEIL
+855 KSEIL

-882 NGEKLNLENEREK
+882 NGEKLNLENEREN
-895 SQQLLIILNEK
+895 SQKLLIILNEK
-906 KKGFEKVYNEKKNN
+906 KKTFEKVYNEKKSN

-939 DELYKSL
+939 DDLFKSL
-946 KENTSNNINISNNN
+946 KEETIIKNKTNAKMNNN
-960 NSTSNNTNLFNDNAN
+960 NNGNMLNDNTN
-975 NSDNV
+975 NSDNA

-986 PINQEDFDDLL
+986 PMNQEDFDDLL

-1004 DNKAKKQ
+1004 DNKTKKQ
-1011 NKENNNNSNNN
+1011 TKENNNKNV
-1022 NNNLNNSNIKSNTKD
+1022 TKG
-1037 NYDNLN
+1037 NYDNVN

-1060 SLESQL
+1060 ALDTQL
-1066 MLYNKELEELSGEAK
+1066 LLYNKELEELSGEAK

-1111 KLEQFIREH
+1111 KLEQFIKEH

-1140 VEELSNT
+1140 VEELSNN
-1147 INKNIGKVEELK
+1147 INKNIGKIEELK

-1227 WSMTYKGKDIKG
+1227 WSMTYKGNDIKG

-1263 PGGNGLDMRG
+1263 ANGAGLDMRG

-1332 DQNFQLIVITHDPVF
+1332 DQNFQLIVITHDPV
-1347 VDLLGSDYCDNFWHV
+1347 S
-1362 SKNKDN
+1362 
-1368 FSTLSLKPINSIFNQ
+1368 SLFLF

>member
-15 KTFINDPKITGNTEI
+15 KTFINDPKITGNTEV
-30 KASIKLKFLTPR
+30 KASIKLKIVTPR

-148 LKKFK
+148 GKKFK
-153 EKTKDTKTQLE
+153 EKTKELKTQLE
-164 LIHKDFDNYKRIQK
+164 LIQKDVDNYKRIQK
-178 NIEFSNTKINELT
+178 NIEFSNSKINELT
-191 IVGEK
+191 VVGEK

-235 LIQMKNILED
+235 MIQMKNILDD

-255 IIYHNYVKSYQEK
+255 MVYHNYIKNYQEN
-268 EKLKKEGATQTNEK
+268 EKMKKEGPSQSNEK
-282 HNKLIY
+282 HNKLIS
-288 LREEISKVNK
+288 LREEISKINK
-298 QKSDIEKNMIKKEQT
+298 KKSDIEKNIIKKEQT

-320 KKEILIELKN
+320 KKEVLLELKN
-330 MNEFEEINNLAL
+330 MNEFEEMNNISL
-342 ESMPNNEIMSILNK
+342 ESMNNTMIINLLQKFKN
-356 YKSDLATD
+356 DLLTD

-400 DGLNLQ
+400 EGLNTQ

-421 QKLSEIEKN
+421 QKLSDIEKS
-430 LQDEEKKL
+430 LQNEEKILNK
-438 STINF
+438 INY

-449 NNILALENA
+449 NNILALENS
-458 SSEIKLKKD
+458 SSEIKLKKN
-467 NLGLQNLEERAD
+467 NLGLQNLEEKTD

-505 KIVTKINQ
+505 KIINKMNV
-513 IFNVN
+513 IFSAN
-518 LTYDK
+518 LSYDK
-523 THICSNINEII
+523 NHICNNINEII
-534 SFIESKKK
+534 TFIENKKK

-552 ESNLRINL
+552 ENNLRINL
-560 EIEQNNNLINTKKKY
+560 EIEQNNNVIKEKKKY
-575 LEQIKKEK
+575 ISDLKKEK
-583 NDLITQIQNSF
+583 ENIINQIQLSF
-594 KEHDINFE
+594 KERGINFE
-602 DSNDLSQI
+602 DSDDLSQI
-610 YNLKSYVE
+610 YNLKSCVE
-618 KEIANNNKIILNANY
+618 KEISNNDKIIFSSNF
-633 ETEFLNDFTNY
+633 ETDFLNDFIIY

-650 CKLCKSSLENDY
+650 CKLCKSNLDEKYINI
-662 VNDLCEEKKNEIE
+662 LTKEKKKEIE
-675 NINNNLEENKKK
+675 SINSNIEQNKKK
-687 MDTNTKTLT
+687 LEKNTQTLN

-701 SDTFAKLKNISD
+701 NDIFSKLKNIVEEID
-713 EVTKEESNINE
+713 KEENLLKE
-724 INFTIKELIH
+724 INFKTKDLIT
-734 KKTEFENSS
+734 KKTQYENSS
-743 KAKTELLLSME
+743 KAKAELLTSME

-773 EEMIMQI
+773 EEIISQI

-833 NITDKLNEIPA
+833 NITDKLNEIPV
-844 IDICIKKLQNE
+844 IDINIKKLQNE

-906 KKGFEKVYNEKKNN
+906 KKGFEKIYQEKKNN
-920 IKLIQEKIS
+920 IKLLQEKIS

-946 KENTSNNINISNNN
+946 KEENIPNSPDNTTNE
-960 NSTSNNTNLFNDNAN
+960 NT
-975 NSDNV
+975 NSDNKEDLV
-980 DHDGFK
+980 D
-986 PINQEDFDDLL
+986 IL
-997 MDLDEEN
+997 MDLDD
-1004 DNKAKKQ
+1004 DNEKKNKKKEAKLNE
-1011 NKENNNNSNNN
+1011 NKENINIDNLYEKQI
-1022 NNNLNNSNIKSNTKD
+1022 NNLNNKKSG
-1037 NYDNLN
+1037 
-1043 LDNLYE
+1043 LD
-1049 QQINDLNKQKN
+1049 
-1060 SLESQL
+1060 SQL

-1111 KLEQFIREH
+1111 KLEQFIKEH

-1159 NNLNRLSQEL
+1159 NNLNRLTQEL

-1227 WSMTYKGKDIKG
+1227 WSMTYKGKDIKS

-1304 DEPTTNLDEDNSKSL
+1304 DEPTTNLDEENSKSL

-1362 SKNKDN
+1362 TKNKEN
-1368 FSTLSLKPINSIFNQ
+1368 FSTVALKPINSIFNQ

>member
-15 KTFINDPKITGNTEI
+15 KTFINDPKITGNTET
-30 KASIKLKFLTPR
+30 KGSIKLKFVTPR

-141 LDDLKEI
+141 LDDLKDI
-148 LKKFK
+148 GKKFK
-153 EKTKDTKTQLE
+153 EKTKDTKNQLE
-164 LIHKDFDNYKRIQK
+164 LIQKDFDNYKRIQK

-191 IVGEK
+191 LIGEK
-196 LDEEYQ
+196 LEEEYQ

-235 LIQMKNILED
+235 LIQMKNILDD

-255 IIYHNYVKSYQEK
+255 IIYHNYIKSYQEN
-268 EKLKKEGATQTNEK
+268 EKLKKEGVTQSNEK
-282 HNKLIY
+282 HNKLIF

-313 YKNFIQN
+313 YKNFVQN

-330 MNEFEEINNLAL
+330 MNEFEEINNLTL
-342 ESMPNNEIMSILNK
+342 ESMTNNQIMSILNK
-356 YKSDLATD
+356 YKSDLSTD

-395 KIKEI
+395 KIKDI

-421 QKLSEIEKN
+421 QKLSDIEKS
-430 LQDEEKKL
+430 LQEEEKKL

-449 NNILALENA
+449 NNILALENS
-458 SSEIKLKKD
+458 SSEIKLKKN
-467 NLGLQNLEERAD
+467 NLGLQNLEEKTD

-505 KIVTKINQ
+505 KIVNKINQ
-513 IFNVN
+513 TFNVN

-552 ESNLRINL
+552 ENNLRINL
-560 EIEQNNNLINTKKKY
+560 EIEQNNNIINNKKKY
-575 LEQIKKEK
+575 IEKIKNEK
-583 NDLITQIQNSF
+583 INLISEIQNNF
-594 KEHDINFE
+594 KEHGITFE

-610 YNLKSYVE
+610 YNLKLFVE
-618 KEIANNNKIILNANY
+618 KEISNNDKIIYNSNF
-633 ETEFLNDFTNY
+633 ESEFLNEFINY

-650 CKLCKSSLENDY
+650 CKICNSSLDNGHIDE
-662 VNDLCEEKKNEIE
+662 LCEEKKTEIN
-675 NINNNLEENKKK
+675 NINSSLEENKKK
-687 MDTNTKTLT
+687 MDKNTKILN
-696 LINSF
+696 LIKNF
-701 SDTFAKLKNISD
+701 SDIFTKLKNIC
-713 EVTKEESNINE
+713 EELNKEETNINE
-724 INFTIKELIH
+724 ISFKIKELIH

-743 KAKTELLLSME
+743 KTKTELLISME

-773 EEMIMQI
+773 EEIILQI

-814 LEMNKELIN
+814 LEMNKELIS

-906 KKGFEKVYNEKKNN
+906 KKGFEKIYREKKNN

-939 DELYKSL
+939 EELYKSL
-946 KENTSNNINISNNN
+946 KEEINIKMNIGNNN
-960 NSTSNNTNLFNDNAN
+960 NSNTNIFNDNTN
-975 NSDNV
+975 NSDNI

-986 PINQEDFDDLL
+986 HINQEDFDDLL

-1004 DNKAKKQ
+1004 DNKTKKQ
-1011 NKENNNNSNNN
+1011 TKDNNTSGINNNSDNNK
-1022 NNNLNNSNIKSNTKD
+1022 NNSKD
-1037 NYDNLN
+1037 NYDNIN

-1060 SLESQL
+1060 ALDTQL

-1111 KLEQFIREH
+1111 KLENFIKEH

-1140 VEELSNT
+1140 VEELSNN

-1159 NNLNRLSQEL
+1159 NNLNRLTQEL

-1194 QKEIENYYE
+1194 QKEIENYHE

-1263 PGGNGLDMRG
+1263 AGGNGLDMRG

-1362 SKNKDN
+1362 SKNKEN

>member
-1 MATAGSLPPLSSNG
+1 MATAGTLPPLSSNG
-15 KTFINDPKITGNTEI
+15 KTFINDPKITGSTEI
-30 KASIKLKFLTPR
+30 KGSIKLKFVTPR

-148 LKKFK
+148 GKKFK
-153 EKTKDTKTQLE
+153 EKTKDLKNQLE
-164 LIHKDFDNYKRIQK
+164 LIQKDVDNYKRIQK
-178 NIEFSNTKINELT
+178 NIEFSNSKINELT
-191 IVGEK
+191 VIGEK

-235 LIQMKNILED
+235 LIQMKNILDD

-255 IIYHNYVKSYQEK
+255 MVYHNYIKNYQEN
-268 EKLKKEGATQTNEK
+268 EKLKKEGPSQSSEK
-282 HNKLIY
+282 HNKLIF
-288 LREEISKVNK
+288 LREEISKINK
-298 QKSDIEKNMIKKEQT
+298 QKNDIEKNIIKKEQT

-320 KKEILIELKN
+320 KKEVLIELKN
-330 MNEFEEINNLAL
+330 MNEFEEINNMSL
-342 ESMPNNEIMSILNK
+342 ESLNNNMIINILQK
-356 YKSDLATD
+356 YKSDLSTD

-400 DGLNLQ
+400 EGLNTQ

-421 QKLSEIEKN
+421 QKLSDIEKS
-430 LQDEEKKL
+430 LQNEEKILNK
-438 STINF
+438 INY

-458 SSEIKLKKD
+458 SSEIKLKKN
-467 NLGLQNLEERAD
+467 NLGLQNLEEKAD

-491 QMNGTYNKSIVEYI
+491 QMNGTYNKSMVEYI
-505 KIVTKINQ
+505 KIINKINQ
-513 IFNVN
+513 IFNAN
-518 LTYDK
+518 LSYDK
-523 THICSNINEII
+523 NHICNNINDIVI
-534 SFIESKKK
+534 FIENKKK

-552 ESNLRINL
+552 ENNLRINL
-560 EIEQNNNLINTKKKY
+560 EIEQNNNLIKQKKTY
-575 LEQIKKEK
+575 IENLKKEK
-583 NDLITQIQNSF
+583 ENIISQIQSNF
-594 KEHDINFE
+594 KESGIFFE

-610 YNLKSYVE
+610 YNLKSCVE
-618 KEIANNNKIILNANY
+618 KEISSNDKIIFSSNF
-633 ETEFLNDFTNY
+633 ETDFLNEYIVY

-650 CKLCKSSLENDY
+650 CKICKSSLDEKYIN
-662 VNDLCEEKKNEIE
+662 NLTKEKKKEIE
-675 NINNNLEENKKK
+675 SINSNIEKNKKK
-687 MDTNTKTLT
+687 LEKNNKTLN

-701 SDTFAKLKNISD
+701 NDIFTKLKNIV
-713 EVTKEESNINE
+713 EEIEKEENNMKE
-724 INFTIKELIH
+724 ISFKIKDLIT

-743 KAKTELLLSME
+743 KTKTELLLSME

-773 EEMIMQI
+773 EEIILSI

-844 IDICIKKLQNE
+844 IDINIKKLQNE

-906 KKGFEKVYNEKKNN
+906 KKGFEKIYKEKKDN
-920 IKLIQEKIS
+920 IKIIQEKIS

-946 KENTSNNINISNNN
+946 KEDIKNNNENNN
-960 NSTSNNTNLFNDNAN
+960 NDNTNNTDNN
-975 NSDNV
+975 TENKNKDL
-980 DHDGFK
+980 
-986 PINQEDFDDLL
+986 DDVL
-997 MDLDEEN
+997 MDLDE
-1004 DNKAKKQ
+1004 DNESKKKVDK
-1011 NKENNNNSNNN
+1011 NKSNNN
-1022 NNNLNNSNIKSNTKD
+1022 KDKENINIDELYEEIINNLNKKKSG
-1037 NYDNLN
+1037 
-1043 LDNLYE
+1043 LD
-1049 QQINDLNKQKN
+1049 
-1060 SLESQL
+1060 SQL

-1106 KSDLV
+1106 KSDLI
-1111 KLEQFIREH
+1111 KLEQFIKEH

-1134 VTLTKK
+1134 ITLTKK

-1147 INKNIGKVEELK
+1147 INKNIGKIEELK
-1159 NNLNRLSQEL
+1159 NNLNRLTQEL
-1169 KNGTYTNIEKKY
+1169 KNGAYTNIEKKY

-1194 QKEIENYYE
+1194 QKEIENYHE

-1212 HGKRMEEINKLINYY
+1212 HGRRMEEINKLINYY
-1227 WSMTYKGKDIKG
+1227 WSMTYKGKDIKS

-1263 PGGNGLDMRG
+1263 AGGHGLDMRG

-1304 DEPTTNLDEDNSKSL
+1304 DEPTTNLDENNSKSL

-1362 SKNKDN
+1362 SKNKEN
-1368 FSTLSLKPINSIFNQ
+1368 FSSLSLKPINSIFNQ

>member
-15 KTFINDPKITGNTEI
+15 KTFINDPKITGNTEV
-30 KASIKLKFLTPR
+30 KASIKLKIVTPR

-148 LKKFK
+148 GKKFK
-153 EKTKDTKTQLE
+153 EKTKELKSQLE
-164 LIHKDFDNYKRIQK
+164 LIQKDVDNYKRIQK
-178 NIEFSNTKINELT
+178 NIEFSNSKINELT
-191 IVGEK
+191 VVGEK

-235 LIQMKNILED
+235 MIQMKNILDD

-255 IIYHNYVKSYQEK
+255 MVYHNYIKNYQEN
-268 EKLKKEGATQTNEK
+268 EKLKKEGPSQSSEK
-282 HNKLIY
+282 HNKLIF
-288 LREEISKVNK
+288 LREEISKINK
-298 QKSDIEKNMIKKEQT
+298 QKNDIEKNIIKKEQT

-320 KKEILIELKN
+320 KKEVLIELKN
-330 MNEFEEINNLAL
+330 MNEFEEINNMSL
-342 ESMPNNEIMSILNK
+342 ESLNNNMIINILQK

-400 DGLNLQ
+400 EGLNTQ

-421 QKLSEIEKN
+421 QKLSDIEKS
-430 LQDEEKKL
+430 LQNEEKILNK
-438 STINF
+438 INY

-458 SSEIKLKKD
+458 SSEIKLKKN
-467 NLGLQNLEERAD
+467 NLGLQNLEEKAD

-505 KIVTKINQ
+505 KIINKMNA

-518 LTYDK
+518 LNYDK
-523 THICSNINEII
+523 NHICNNINEII
-534 SFIESKKK
+534 AFIESKKK

-552 ESNLRINL
+552 ENNLRINL
-560 EIEQNNNLINTKKKY
+560 EIEQNNNMIKEKRNHIND
-575 LEQIKKEK
+575 LKKEK
-583 NDLITQIQNSF
+583 ENIINQIQTNF
-594 KEHDINFE
+594 KERGINFE

-610 YNLKSYVE
+610 YNLKSCLE
-618 KEIANNNKIILNANY
+618 KEISNNDKIIFSSNF
-633 ETEFLNDFTNY
+633 ETDFLNDFIVY
-644 IKENKK
+644 IKEYKK
-650 CKLCKSSLENDY
+650 CKICKSSLDDKYINT
-662 VNDLCEEKKNEIE
+662 LTKEKKKEIE
-675 NINNNLEENKKK
+675 SINNNIEQNKKK
-687 MDTNTKTLT
+687 LEKNNQTLN

-701 SDTFAKLKNISD
+701 NDIFTKLKSIVEEID
-713 EVTKEESNINE
+713 KEEKLMKD
-724 INFTIKELIH
+724 INFKIKDLIN
-734 KKTEFENSS
+734 KKTQFENSS
-743 KAKTELLLSME
+743 KIKTELLLSME

-773 EEMIMQI
+773 EEIISQI

-814 LEMNKELIN
+814 LDMNKELIN

-844 IDICIKKLQNE
+844 IDINIKKLQNE

-906 KKGFEKVYNEKKNN
+906 KKGFEKIYQEKKNN

-946 KENTSNNINISNNN
+946 KEETNIKNTNTNSNDGTINENTNSNTDNNIEMKH
-960 NSTSNNTNLFNDNAN
+960 AN
-975 NSDNV
+975 QDL
-980 DHDGFK
+980 
-986 PINQEDFDDLL
+986 DDIL
-997 MDLDEEN
+997 MDLDDDNDKKNKKMKEE
-1004 DNKAKKQ
+1004 KI
-1011 NKENNNNSNNN
+1011 NKENTKENKENINIDNLYETQI
-1022 NNNLNNSNIKSNTKD
+1022 NNLNNKKSG
-1037 NYDNLN
+1037 
-1043 LDNLYE
+1043 LDT
-1049 QQINDLNKQKN
+1049 
-1060 SLESQL
+1060 QL

-1111 KLEQFIREH
+1111 KLEQFIKEH

-1159 NNLNRLSQEL
+1159 NNLNRLTQEL

-1181 NKLKLNYIASIQT
+1181 NKLKLNYIAAIQT

-1227 WSMTYKGKDIKG
+1227 WSMTYKGKDIKS

-1304 DEPTTNLDEDNSKSL
+1304 DEPTTNLDEENSKSL

-1347 VDLLGSDYCDNFWHV
+1347 VDLLGSDYCDNFWHIT
-1362 SKNKDN
+1362 KNKEN
-1368 FSTLSLKPINSIFNQ
+1368 FSTVALKPINSIFNQ